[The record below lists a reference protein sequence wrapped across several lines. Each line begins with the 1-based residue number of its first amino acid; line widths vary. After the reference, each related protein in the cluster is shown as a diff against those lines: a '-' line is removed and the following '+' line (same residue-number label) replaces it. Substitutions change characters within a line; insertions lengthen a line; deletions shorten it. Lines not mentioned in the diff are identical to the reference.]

1 MIWNWLRKKKKSNTT
16 EKNETDNSEQKPTN
30 QEDDNKEQTRST
42 KHNKGNNS
50 EQKKEEHKE
59 SSQDNQQNQSNQD
72 QQQSAKQDESS
83 QEQQKHS
90 KQDDSNQGQQKHS
103 KQDDSNQGQQKHSK
117 QNDSDQDQQQHSKQD
132 DSNQGQQKHSKQN
145 DSDQD
150 QQQHSKQDD
159 SNQGQQKHS
168 KQNDSDQDQQQH
180 SKQDDS
186 NQGQQKH
193 SKQNDSDQDQQQHS
207 KQDDS
212 NQGQQKHS
220 KQNDSDQDQQQHS
233 KQDDS
238 NQGQQKHSKQNDSDQ
253 DQQQHSKQDDSNQ
266 GQQKHSKQ
274 NDSDQDQQ
282 QHSKQDDSNQGQQK
296 HSKQNDSDQDQQQ
309 HSKQDDSN
317 QGQQKHSKQNDS
329 DQDQQQHSKQDDSNQ
344 GQQKHSKQN
353 DSDQDQQQHSKQDDS
368 NQGQQ
373 KHSKQN
379 DSDQDQQQQS
389 KQDGSNQDK
398 QQNSKGNSIYDFSK
412 PEKDRIHSLQDLI
425 EKLKKSSDFVNY
437 HTSDDETMPYWIS
450 YYRPS
455 LDGEKLQKYLMP
467 TLLERPNA
475 SLEELKEHIP
485 MSGITITN
493 DLQKIEDMVL
503 KGHAIVQVNQQDQK
517 CMLANIAIDNY
528 RAPTPPLNEST
539 VIGPQEGFV
548 EDIDTNI
555 NLVRKR
561 LPVLDLQTKEMIIG
575 EFSKTKVV
583 MMYLDNLAEK
593 DNVDF
598 LEESL
603 RALEYDQIN
612 DSAYLQE
619 LMGEKSIFPLY
630 INTERTDRVTKA
642 LIDGK
647 IAIFVDGSPSVL
659 LTPVSYFDFFI
670 SPEDYNV
677 SWLYATFSRVLRLIA
692 VLFSICAT
700 PLYVAVLNYHYEL
713 IPSDLLETLILSR
726 AQVPFPPLIEAL
738 FLELAIDLLREAGA
752 RLPMK
757 VGQTLGIVGG
767 IVIGQAS
774 VQAGLTSNILLII
787 VALSALA
794 SFITPI
800 YKMGNAVRLLRF
812 PFLIFAEIGGLFG
825 ISLGFI
831 FLFTHLFRLTSL
843 RKPYALFYPTRQ
855 QSVKDSWIR
864 FPLTMIDTRDV
875 QARPQH
881 VKKAAKGIS
890 TKHRSDFDD

>member
-16 EKNETDNSEQKPTN
+16 EKNETDNSEQKPNN

-42 KHNKGNNS
+42 KHNKGNNN

-59 SSQDNQQNQSNQD
+59 SSQDNQQNQSNHN

-83 QEQQKHS
+83 QEQQNHS
-90 KQDDSNQGQQKHS
+90 KQDDSNQGQQNHS
-103 KQDDSNQGQQKHSK
+103 KQDDSDQGQQQHSKQGDSNQGQQNHSK
-117 QNDSDQDQQQHSKQD
+117 QNDSDQDDSSQDKQQSSKQDDLAQDKQQHSKQD
-132 DSNQGQQKHSKQN
+132 N
-145 DSDQD
+145 SD
-150 QQQHSKQDD
+150 
-159 SNQGQQKHS
+159 
-168 KQNDSDQDQQQH
+168 
-180 SKQDDS
+180 
-186 NQGQQKH
+186 
-193 SKQNDSDQDQQQHS
+193 
-207 KQDDS
+207 
-212 NQGQQKHS
+212 
-220 KQNDSDQDQQQHS
+220 
-233 KQDDS
+233 
-238 NQGQQKHSKQNDSDQ
+238 
-253 DQQQHSKQDDSNQ
+253 
-266 GQQKHSKQ
+266 
-274 NDSDQDQQ
+274 
-282 QHSKQDDSNQGQQK
+282 
-296 HSKQNDSDQDQQQ
+296 
-309 HSKQDDSN
+309 
-317 QGQQKHSKQNDS
+317 
-329 DQDQQQHSKQDDSNQ
+329 
-344 GQQKHSKQN
+344 
-353 DSDQDQQQHSKQDDS
+353 
-368 NQGQQ
+368 
-373 KHSKQN
+373 
-379 DSDQDQQQQS
+379 
-389 KQDGSNQDK
+389 QDK

-493 DLQKIEDMVL
+493 EKKKIEDMVL

-561 LPVLDLQTKEMIIG
+561 LPVLDLQTKEMIVG

-612 DSAYLQE
+612 DSAYIQE

-677 SWLYATFSRVLRLIA
+677 SWLYATFSRILRLIA

-881 VKKAAKGIS
+881 VKKSAKGIS

>member
-1 MIWNWLRKKKKSNTT
+1 MIWNWLRKKKKSNKL
-16 EKNETDNSEQKPTN
+16 EANETDNQEQHSN
-30 QEDDNKEQTRST
+30 NAEDDNKEQTRSM
-42 KHNKGNNS
+42 KHNKGKNN
-50 EQKKEEHKE
+50 EQKD
-59 SSQDNQQNQSNQD
+59 SSQDK
-72 QQQSAKQDESS
+72 QQSAKQEDSS
-83 QEQQKHS
+83 QDKQQSAKQEDSSQDKQQSAKQEDSSQDKQQSS
-90 KQDDSNQGQQKHS
+90 KQDDSSQDKQQSS
-103 KQDDSNQGQQKHSK
+103 KQEDSS
-117 QNDSDQDQQQHSKQD
+117 QDK
-132 DSNQGQQKHSKQN
+132 
-145 DSDQD
+145 
-150 QQQHSKQDD
+150 
-159 SNQGQQKHS
+159 
-168 KQNDSDQDQQQH
+168 
-180 SKQDDS
+180 
-186 NQGQQKH
+186 
-193 SKQNDSDQDQQQHS
+193 
-207 KQDDS
+207 
-212 NQGQQKHS
+212 
-220 KQNDSDQDQQQHS
+220 
-233 KQDDS
+233 
-238 NQGQQKHSKQNDSDQ
+238 
-253 DQQQHSKQDDSNQ
+253 
-266 GQQKHSKQ
+266 
-274 NDSDQDQQ
+274 
-282 QHSKQDDSNQGQQK
+282 
-296 HSKQNDSDQDQQQ
+296 
-309 HSKQDDSN
+309 
-317 QGQQKHSKQNDS
+317 
-329 DQDQQQHSKQDDSNQ
+329 
-344 GQQKHSKQN
+344 
-353 DSDQDQQQHSKQDDS
+353 
-368 NQGQQ
+368 
-373 KHSKQN
+373 
-379 DSDQDQQQQS
+379 QQS
-389 KQDGSNQDK
+389 AKQEDSSQDK
-398 QQNSKGNSIYDFSK
+398 QQNSKQEDSSQDKQQGAKQEDSSQDKQQSAKQEDSSQDKQQNSKQEDSSQDKQQSAKQEDSSQDKQQNSKQEDSSQDKQQSTKQEDSSQDKQQSAKQGDSSQDKQQNAKQSEPSQSKQQSSGGNSIYDFTK
-412 PEKDRIHSLQDLI
+412 PEKDRIHSLQNLI

-503 KGHAIVQVNQQDQK
+503 KGHAIIQLNQQDQK

-593 DNVDF
+593 ENIDF
-598 LEESL
+598 LDESL

-677 SWLYATFSRVLRLIA
+677 SWMYATFSRILRLIA

-812 PFLIFAEIGGLFG
+812 PFLAFAEIGGLFG

>member
-1 MIWNWLRKKKKSNTT
+1 MIWNWLRKKKKSKT
-16 EKNETDNSEQKPTN
+16 NETDNEEQQSNK
-30 QEDDNKEQTRST
+30 QEDTNKEQTKSM
-42 KHNKGNNS
+42 KHNKNNNE
-50 EQKKEEHKE
+50 EQKKEEQKDP
-59 SSQDNQQNQSNQD
+59 SQDKKQNG
-72 QQQSAKQDESS
+72 SS
-83 QEQQKHS
+83 QEKQQNS
-90 KQDDSNQGQQKHS
+90 KQDDSSQEKQQNS
-103 KQDDSNQGQQKHSK
+103 KQDDSSQEKQQNSKQDDSSQEKQQNSKQDDSSQEKQQNSKQDDSSQEKQQNSKQDDSSQEKQQNSKQDDSSQEKQQNSKQDDSSQEKQQNSKQDDSSQEKQQNSKQDDSSQEKQQNSKQDDSSQEKQQNSKQGNSSQEKQQNSK
-117 QNDSDQDQQQHSKQD
+117 QNDS
-132 DSNQGQQKHSKQN
+132 
-145 DSDQD
+145 
-150 QQQHSKQDD
+150 
-159 SNQGQQKHS
+159 
-168 KQNDSDQDQQQH
+168 
-180 SKQDDS
+180 
-186 NQGQQKH
+186 
-193 SKQNDSDQDQQQHS
+193 
-207 KQDDS
+207 
-212 NQGQQKHS
+212 
-220 KQNDSDQDQQQHS
+220 
-233 KQDDS
+233 
-238 NQGQQKHSKQNDSDQ
+238 
-253 DQQQHSKQDDSNQ
+253 
-266 GQQKHSKQ
+266 
-274 NDSDQDQQ
+274 
-282 QHSKQDDSNQGQQK
+282 
-296 HSKQNDSDQDQQQ
+296 
-309 HSKQDDSN
+309 
-317 QGQQKHSKQNDS
+317 
-329 DQDQQQHSKQDDSNQ
+329 
-344 GQQKHSKQN
+344 
-353 DSDQDQQQHSKQDDS
+353 
-368 NQGQQ
+368 
-373 KHSKQN
+373 
-379 DSDQDQQQQS
+379 QS
-389 KQDGSNQDK
+389 PGS
-398 QQNSKGNSIYDFSK
+398 NSIYDFTK
-412 PEKDRIHSLQDLI
+412 PEKDRIHSLQNLI

-437 HTSDDETMPYWIS
+437 HTSEDETMPYWIS

-475 SLEELKEHIP
+475 TLEELKENIP

-593 DNVDF
+593 DNIDF

-612 DSAYLQE
+612 DSAYIQE

-647 IAIFVDGSPSVL
+647 IAIFVDGSPSIL

-677 SWLYATFSRVLRLIA
+677 SWLYATFSRILRLIA

-700 PLYVAVLNYHYEL
+700 PLYVATLNYHYEL

>member
-16 EKNETDNSEQKPTN
+16 ETNETDNSEQQPNN
-30 QEDDNKEQTRST
+30 QEDDNKEQTRSM
-42 KHNKGNNS
+42 KHNKDSNS
-50 EQKKEEHKE
+50 EQQKEEHKKP
-59 SSQDNQQNQSNQD
+59 SQNQQ
-72 QQQSAKQDESS
+72 QQQNPKQNDSD
-83 QEQQKHS
+83 QNQQQHS
-90 KQDDSNQGQQKHS
+90 KQNDSDHNQQQ
-103 KQDDSNQGQQKHSK
+103 HSK
-117 QNDSDQDQQQHSKQD
+117 QNDSDQDKQQHSKQNNSDQNQQHSKQD
-132 DSNQGQQKHSKQN
+132 NPDQNQQHSKKDNSVQDQQQISKQGN
-145 DSDQD
+145 SDQD
-150 QQQHSKQDD
+150 QQQ
-159 SNQGQQKHS
+159 
-168 KQNDSDQDQQQH
+168 
-180 SKQDDS
+180 
-186 NQGQQKH
+186 
-193 SKQNDSDQDQQQHS
+193 
-207 KQDDS
+207 
-212 NQGQQKHS
+212 
-220 KQNDSDQDQQQHS
+220 
-233 KQDDS
+233 
-238 NQGQQKHSKQNDSDQ
+238 
-253 DQQQHSKQDDSNQ
+253 
-266 GQQKHSKQ
+266 
-274 NDSDQDQQ
+274 
-282 QHSKQDDSNQGQQK
+282 
-296 HSKQNDSDQDQQQ
+296 
-309 HSKQDDSN
+309 
-317 QGQQKHSKQNDS
+317 
-329 DQDQQQHSKQDDSNQ
+329 
-344 GQQKHSKQN
+344 
-353 DSDQDQQQHSKQDDS
+353 
-368 NQGQQ
+368 
-373 KHSKQN
+373 
-379 DSDQDQQQQS
+379 
-389 KQDGSNQDK
+389 
-398 QQNSKGNSIYDFSK
+398 NSGNNSIYDFTK
-412 PEKDRIHSLQDLI
+412 PEKDRIHSLQNLI

-503 KGHAIVQVNQQDQK
+503 KGHAIIQLNQQDQK
-517 CMLANIAIDNY
+517 CMLANIAIDTY
-528 RAPTPPLNEST
+528 RAPSPPLNEST

-548 EDIDTNI
+548 EAIDTNI

-561 LPVLDLQTKEMIIG
+561 LPVLDLQTKEMIVG

-612 DSAYLQE
+612 DSAYIQE

-677 SWLYATFSRVLRLIA
+677 SWLYATFSRILRLIA

-881 VKKAAKGIS
+881 VKKVAKGIS

>member
-1 MIWNWLRKKKKSNTT
+1 MIWNWLRKKKNSNT
-16 EKNETDNSEQKPTN
+16 KETDDSKQQPDDQKEHNKDKNGEPKSTEQTEDNSQNKQQN
-30 QEDDNKEQTRST
+30 SKQEDNSQNK
-42 KHNKGNNS
+42 
-50 EQKKEEHKE
+50 
-59 SSQDNQQNQSNQD
+59 
-72 QQQSAKQDESS
+72 QQS
-83 QEQQKHS
+83 S
-90 KQDDSNQGQQKHS
+90 KQDDNSQGKQQNS
-103 KQDDSNQGQQKHSK
+103 KQDDNS
-117 QNDSDQDQQQHSKQD
+117 
-132 DSNQGQQKHSKQN
+132 
-145 DSDQD
+145 
-150 QQQHSKQDD
+150 
-159 SNQGQQKHS
+159 
-168 KQNDSDQDQQQH
+168 
-180 SKQDDS
+180 
-186 NQGQQKH
+186 
-193 SKQNDSDQDQQQHS
+193 
-207 KQDDS
+207 
-212 NQGQQKHS
+212 
-220 KQNDSDQDQQQHS
+220 
-233 KQDDS
+233 
-238 NQGQQKHSKQNDSDQ
+238 
-253 DQQQHSKQDDSNQ
+253 
-266 GQQKHSKQ
+266 
-274 NDSDQDQQ
+274 
-282 QHSKQDDSNQGQQK
+282 
-296 HSKQNDSDQDQQQ
+296 
-309 HSKQDDSN
+309 
-317 QGQQKHSKQNDS
+317 
-329 DQDQQQHSKQDDSNQ
+329 
-344 GQQKHSKQN
+344 
-353 DSDQDQQQHSKQDDS
+353 
-368 NQGQQ
+368 
-373 KHSKQN
+373 
-379 DSDQDQQQQS
+379 
-389 KQDGSNQDK
+389 QDK
-398 QQNSKGNSIYDFSK
+398 QQNSKQEHSSQNKQQSSKQEDSSQNKQQGSKQEDSSQDKQQSSKQEHSSQDKQQNSKQDDNSQNKQQSSKQEDSSQNKQQGSKQEDSSQDKQQSSKQDDSSQDKQQGSKQEDSSQDKQQSSKQDDSSQDKQQSSKQGDSSQDKQQNSKQDDTSQNKQQNSKQDDNSQNKQQSSGSNSIYDFSK
-412 PEKDRIHSLQDLI
+412 PESDHIHSLQDLI
-425 EKLKKSSDFVNY
+425 EKMKQSSDFVNY
-437 HTSDDETMPYWIS
+437 HTSDDDTMPYWIS

-467 TLLERPNA
+467 TLMERPCA
-475 SLEELKEHIP
+475 PLEELKEHIP

-503 KGHAIVQVNQQDQK
+503 KGHAIIQLNQQDQK

-561 LPVLDLQTKEMIIG
+561 LPVLDLHTKEMIIG

-612 DSAYLQE
+612 DSAYIQE

-677 SWLYATFSRVLRLIA
+677 SWLYATFSRILRLIA

-700 PLYVAVLNYHYEL
+700 PLYVAILNYHYEL

-825 ISLGFI
+825 ISLGFM

-855 QSVKDSWIR
+855 QSFKDSWIR

-881 VKKAAKGIS
+881 VKKATNGIS
-890 TKHRSDFDD
+890 TKHTSDFDD

>member
-1 MIWNWLRKKKKSNTT
+1 MIWNWLRKKKKSNTP
-16 EKNETDNSEQKPTN
+16 EANETDNWEQHSNN
-30 QEDDNKEQTRST
+30 QEGDNEEQTRSM
-42 KHNKGNNS
+42 KHNKGKNN
-50 EQKKEEHKE
+50 EQKD
-59 SSQDNQQNQSNQD
+59 SSQDK
-72 QQQSAKQDESS
+72 QQSAKQEDSS
-83 QEQQKHS
+83 QNKQQSS
-90 KQDDSNQGQQKHS
+90 KQKDPS
-103 KQDDSNQGQQKHSK
+103 QDK
-117 QNDSDQDQQQHSKQD
+117 
-132 DSNQGQQKHSKQN
+132 
-145 DSDQD
+145 
-150 QQQHSKQDD
+150 
-159 SNQGQQKHS
+159 
-168 KQNDSDQDQQQH
+168 
-180 SKQDDS
+180 
-186 NQGQQKH
+186 
-193 SKQNDSDQDQQQHS
+193 
-207 KQDDS
+207 
-212 NQGQQKHS
+212 
-220 KQNDSDQDQQQHS
+220 
-233 KQDDS
+233 
-238 NQGQQKHSKQNDSDQ
+238 
-253 DQQQHSKQDDSNQ
+253 
-266 GQQKHSKQ
+266 
-274 NDSDQDQQ
+274 
-282 QHSKQDDSNQGQQK
+282 
-296 HSKQNDSDQDQQQ
+296 
-309 HSKQDDSN
+309 
-317 QGQQKHSKQNDS
+317 
-329 DQDQQQHSKQDDSNQ
+329 
-344 GQQKHSKQN
+344 
-353 DSDQDQQQHSKQDDS
+353 
-368 NQGQQ
+368 
-373 KHSKQN
+373 
-379 DSDQDQQQQS
+379 QQS
-389 KQDGSNQDK
+389 AKQEDSSQDKQQSAKQEDSSQDK
-398 QQNSKGNSIYDFSK
+398 QQNDKQEDSSQDKQQSAKQEDPSQDKQQSAKQENSSQDKQQSAKQENSSQDKQQSAKQENSSQDKQQSAKQGDSSQDKKQNTKQDEPSQSKQQSSGGNSIYDFTK

-425 EKLKKSSDFVNY
+425 EKLKKSSDFINY

-467 TLLERPNA
+467 TLLEKPCA
-475 SLEELKEHIP
+475 SLEQLKEHIP

-503 KGHAIVQVNQQDQK
+503 KGHAIIQLNQQDQK

-612 DSAYLQE
+612 DSAYIQE

-677 SWLYATFSRVLRLIA
+677 SWMYATFSRILRLIA

-812 PFLIFAEIGGLFG
+812 PFLMFAEIGGLFG

>member
-1 MIWNWLRKKKKSNTT
+1 MIWNWLRKKKNSNT
-16 EKNETDNSEQKPTN
+16 KETDDSKQQLDDQKEHNKDKNGEPKSTEQTEDSSQNKQQNSK
-30 QEDDNKEQTRST
+30 QED
-42 KHNKGNNS
+42 
-50 EQKKEEHKE
+50 
-59 SSQDNQQNQSNQD
+59 SS
-72 QQQSAKQDESS
+72 
-83 QEQQKHS
+83 
-90 KQDDSNQGQQKHS
+90 
-103 KQDDSNQGQQKHSK
+103 
-117 QNDSDQDQQQHSKQD
+117 
-132 DSNQGQQKHSKQN
+132 
-145 DSDQD
+145 
-150 QQQHSKQDD
+150 
-159 SNQGQQKHS
+159 
-168 KQNDSDQDQQQH
+168 
-180 SKQDDS
+180 
-186 NQGQQKH
+186 
-193 SKQNDSDQDQQQHS
+193 
-207 KQDDS
+207 
-212 NQGQQKHS
+212 
-220 KQNDSDQDQQQHS
+220 
-233 KQDDS
+233 
-238 NQGQQKHSKQNDSDQ
+238 
-253 DQQQHSKQDDSNQ
+253 
-266 GQQKHSKQ
+266 
-274 NDSDQDQQ
+274 
-282 QHSKQDDSNQGQQK
+282 
-296 HSKQNDSDQDQQQ
+296 
-309 HSKQDDSN
+309 
-317 QGQQKHSKQNDS
+317 
-329 DQDQQQHSKQDDSNQ
+329 
-344 GQQKHSKQN
+344 
-353 DSDQDQQQHSKQDDS
+353 
-368 NQGQQ
+368 
-373 KHSKQN
+373 
-379 DSDQDQQQQS
+379 
-389 KQDGSNQDK
+389 QDK
-398 QQNSKGNSIYDFSK
+398 QQNSKQEDSSQNKQQNSKQEDSSQNKQQNSKQEDSSQNKQQNSKQEDSSQNKQQNSKQEDSSQSKQQNSKQEDSSQNKQQSSKQEDNSQNKQQSSKQEGSSQDKQQSSKQEDNSQNKQQSSKQEGSSQDKQQSSGSNSIYDFSK

-425 EKLKKSSDFVNY
+425 EKLKQSSDFINY

-467 TLLERPNA
+467 TLMERPCA
-475 SLEELKEHIP
+475 PLEELKEHIP

-503 KGHAIVQVNQQDQK
+503 KGHAIIQLNQQDQK

-561 LPVLDLQTKEMIIG
+561 LPVLELQTKEMIIG

-583 MMYLDNLAEK
+583 MMYLNNLAEK

-612 DSAYLQE
+612 DSAYIQE

-677 SWLYATFSRVLRLIA
+677 SWLYATFSRILRLIA

-713 IPSDLLETLILSR
+713 VPSDLLETLILSR

-812 PFLIFAEIGGLFG
+812 PFLAFAEIGGLFG

-855 QSVKDSWIR
+855 QSMKDSWIR

-881 VKKAAKGIS
+881 VKKSAKGIS

>member
-16 EKNETDNSEQKPTN
+16 EKNETDNSEQQPNN
-30 QEDDNKEQTRST
+30 QEDDNQKQTRSM
-42 KHNKGNNS
+42 KHNKDSNS

-59 SSQDNQQNQSNQD
+59 PSQD
-72 QQQSAKQDESS
+72 QQQQ
-83 QEQQKHS
+83 
-90 KQDDSNQGQQKHS
+90 
-103 KQDDSNQGQQKHSK
+103 HSK
-117 QNDSDQDQQQHSKQD
+117 QNDSDQNQQQNSKQNDSDQNQQQHSKQD
-132 DSNQGQQKHSKQN
+132 NSDQNQQHSKQDNSNQNQQQNSKQNDSDQNQQHSKQN
-145 DSDQD
+145 DSDQN
-150 QQQHSKQDD
+150 QQQHSKQDN
-159 SNQGQQKHS
+159 SNQNQQQNS
-168 KQNDSDQDQQQH
+168 KQNDSNQNQQQNSKQDNSNQNQQQNSKQNDSNQNQQQHSKQGNSDQDQQQ
-180 SKQDDS
+180 
-186 NQGQQKH
+186 
-193 SKQNDSDQDQQQHS
+193 
-207 KQDDS
+207 
-212 NQGQQKHS
+212 
-220 KQNDSDQDQQQHS
+220 
-233 KQDDS
+233 
-238 NQGQQKHSKQNDSDQ
+238 
-253 DQQQHSKQDDSNQ
+253 
-266 GQQKHSKQ
+266 
-274 NDSDQDQQ
+274 
-282 QHSKQDDSNQGQQK
+282 
-296 HSKQNDSDQDQQQ
+296 
-309 HSKQDDSN
+309 
-317 QGQQKHSKQNDS
+317 
-329 DQDQQQHSKQDDSNQ
+329 
-344 GQQKHSKQN
+344 
-353 DSDQDQQQHSKQDDS
+353 
-368 NQGQQ
+368 
-373 KHSKQN
+373 
-379 DSDQDQQQQS
+379 
-389 KQDGSNQDK
+389 
-398 QQNSKGNSIYDFSK
+398 NSGNNSIYDFTK

-437 HTSDDETMPYWIS
+437 HTSNDETMPYWIS

-503 KGHAIVQVNQQDQK
+503 KGHAIIQLNQQDQK
-517 CMLANIAIDNY
+517 CMLANIAIDTY
-528 RAPTPPLNEST
+528 RAPSPPLNEST

-561 LPVLDLQTKEMIIG
+561 LPVLDLQTKEMIVG

-593 DNVDF
+593 ENVDF

-612 DSAYLQE
+612 DSAYIQE

-677 SWLYATFSRVLRLIA
+677 SWLYATFSRILRLIA

-812 PFLIFAEIGGLFG
+812 PFLAFAEIGGLFG

-881 VKKAAKGIS
+881 VKKSAKGIS
-890 TKHRSDFDD
+890 TKHRSDFDE

>member
-1 MIWNWLRKKKKSNTT
+1 MIWNWLRKKKKSNAT
-16 EKNETDNSEQKPTN
+16 EKRETNNSEQQPNN
-30 QEDDNKEQTRST
+30 QEDNNPKPTRSM
-42 KHNKGNNS
+42 KHNKGSDS

-59 SSQDNQQNQSNQD
+59 SSQD
-72 QQQSAKQDESS
+72 KR
-83 QEQQKHS
+83 
-90 KQDDSNQGQQKHS
+90 
-103 KQDDSNQGQQKHSK
+103 
-117 QNDSDQDQQQHSKQD
+117 QHSKQD
-132 DSNQGQQKHSKQN
+132 DSNQ
-145 DSDQD
+145 D
-150 QQQHSKQDD
+150 QQQNSKQDD
-159 SNQGQQKHS
+159 SNQDQQQRSKQGDSNQDQQQSSKQDDSAQDQQQSSKQDDSAQDQQQSSKQDDSAQDQQQSSKQGDSNQDQQQSSKQGDSNQDQQQDSKQDNSTQDQQQSS
-168 KQNDSDQDQQQH
+168 KQNDSSQDQQQH
-180 SKQDDS
+180 SG
-186 NQGQQKH
+186 N
-193 SKQNDSDQDQQQHS
+193 
-207 KQDDS
+207 
-212 NQGQQKHS
+212 
-220 KQNDSDQDQQQHS
+220 
-233 KQDDS
+233 
-238 NQGQQKHSKQNDSDQ
+238 
-253 DQQQHSKQDDSNQ
+253 
-266 GQQKHSKQ
+266 
-274 NDSDQDQQ
+274 
-282 QHSKQDDSNQGQQK
+282 
-296 HSKQNDSDQDQQQ
+296 
-309 HSKQDDSN
+309 
-317 QGQQKHSKQNDS
+317 
-329 DQDQQQHSKQDDSNQ
+329 
-344 GQQKHSKQN
+344 
-353 DSDQDQQQHSKQDDS
+353 
-368 NQGQQ
+368 
-373 KHSKQN
+373 
-379 DSDQDQQQQS
+379 
-389 KQDGSNQDK
+389 
-398 QQNSKGNSIYDFSK
+398 NSIYDFTK

-503 KGHAIVQVNQQDQK
+503 KGHAIVQVNQQEQK

-561 LPVLDLQTKEMIIG
+561 LPVLDLQTKEMIVG

-612 DSAYLQE
+612 DSAYIQE

-677 SWLYATFSRVLRLIA
+677 SWMYATFSRILRLIA

-812 PFLIFAEIGGLFG
+812 PFLMFAEIGGLFG

-881 VKKAAKGIS
+881 VKKSAKGIS

>member
-16 EKNETDNSEQKPTN
+16 EKNETDNSEQQPNN
-30 QEDDNKEQTRST
+30 QENDNKEQTRSM
-42 KHNKGNNS
+42 KHNKDSNS

-59 SSQDNQQNQSNQD
+59 PSQD
-72 QQQSAKQDESS
+72 QQQQHAKQDN
-83 QEQQKHS
+83 
-90 KQDDSNQGQQKHS
+90 SNQNQQ
-103 KQDDSNQGQQKHSK
+103 QNSK
-117 QNDSDQDQQQHSKQD
+117 QNGSNQNQQQNSKQNGSNQNQQQHSKQD
-132 DSNQGQQKHSKQN
+132 NSNEN
-145 DSDQD
+145 
-150 QQQHSKQDD
+150 QQHSKQGN
-159 SNQGQQKHS
+159 SG
-168 KQNDSDQDQQQH
+168 QDQQQ
-180 SKQDDS
+180 
-186 NQGQQKH
+186 
-193 SKQNDSDQDQQQHS
+193 
-207 KQDDS
+207 
-212 NQGQQKHS
+212 
-220 KQNDSDQDQQQHS
+220 
-233 KQDDS
+233 
-238 NQGQQKHSKQNDSDQ
+238 
-253 DQQQHSKQDDSNQ
+253 
-266 GQQKHSKQ
+266 
-274 NDSDQDQQ
+274 
-282 QHSKQDDSNQGQQK
+282 
-296 HSKQNDSDQDQQQ
+296 
-309 HSKQDDSN
+309 
-317 QGQQKHSKQNDS
+317 
-329 DQDQQQHSKQDDSNQ
+329 
-344 GQQKHSKQN
+344 
-353 DSDQDQQQHSKQDDS
+353 
-368 NQGQQ
+368 
-373 KHSKQN
+373 
-379 DSDQDQQQQS
+379 
-389 KQDGSNQDK
+389 
-398 QQNSKGNSIYDFSK
+398 NSGNNSIYDFTK

-467 TLLERPNA
+467 ILLERPCT

-503 KGHAIVQVNQQDQK
+503 KGHAIIQLNQQDQK
-517 CMLANIAIDNY
+517 CMLANIAIDTY
-528 RAPTPPLNEST
+528 RAPSPPLNEST

-548 EDIDTNI
+548 EAIDTNI

-561 LPVLDLQTKEMIIG
+561 LPVLDLQTKEMIVG

-593 DNVDF
+593 ENVDF

-612 DSAYLQE
+612 DSAYIQE

-677 SWLYATFSRVLRLIA
+677 SWLYATFSRILRLIA

-812 PFLIFAEIGGLFG
+812 PFLMFAEIGGLFG

-881 VKKAAKGIS
+881 VKKSAKGIS

>member
-1 MIWNWLRKKKKSNTT
+1 MIWNWLRKKKNSNT
-16 EKNETDNSEQKPTN
+16 KETDDSKQQPDDQKEHNKDKNGEPKSTEQTEDNSQNKQQN
-30 QEDDNKEQTRST
+30 SKQEDNSQNKQQSSKQEDN
-42 KHNKGNNS
+42 
-50 EQKKEEHKE
+50 
-59 SSQDNQQNQSNQD
+59 SQGKQQN
-72 QQQSAKQDESS
+72 
-83 QEQQKHS
+83 S
-90 KQDDSNQGQQKHS
+90 KQDDNS
-103 KQDDSNQGQQKHSK
+103 
-117 QNDSDQDQQQHSKQD
+117 
-132 DSNQGQQKHSKQN
+132 
-145 DSDQD
+145 
-150 QQQHSKQDD
+150 
-159 SNQGQQKHS
+159 
-168 KQNDSDQDQQQH
+168 
-180 SKQDDS
+180 
-186 NQGQQKH
+186 
-193 SKQNDSDQDQQQHS
+193 
-207 KQDDS
+207 
-212 NQGQQKHS
+212 
-220 KQNDSDQDQQQHS
+220 
-233 KQDDS
+233 
-238 NQGQQKHSKQNDSDQ
+238 
-253 DQQQHSKQDDSNQ
+253 
-266 GQQKHSKQ
+266 
-274 NDSDQDQQ
+274 
-282 QHSKQDDSNQGQQK
+282 
-296 HSKQNDSDQDQQQ
+296 
-309 HSKQDDSN
+309 
-317 QGQQKHSKQNDS
+317 
-329 DQDQQQHSKQDDSNQ
+329 
-344 GQQKHSKQN
+344 
-353 DSDQDQQQHSKQDDS
+353 
-368 NQGQQ
+368 
-373 KHSKQN
+373 
-379 DSDQDQQQQS
+379 
-389 KQDGSNQDK
+389 QDK
-398 QQNSKGNSIYDFSK
+398 QQNSKQEHSSQNKQQSSKQEDSSQNKQQGSKQEDSSQDKQQSSKQEDSSQDKQQNSKQEDNSQNKQQSSKQEDSSQNKQQGSKQEDSSQDKQQSSKQDDSSQDKQQSSKQGDSSQNKQQNSKQEDSSQNKQQNSKQDDTSQNKQQSSGSNSIYDFSK
-412 PEKDRIHSLQDLI
+412 PESDHIHSLQDLI
-425 EKLKKSSDFVNY
+425 EKMKQSSDFVNY
-437 HTSDDETMPYWIS
+437 HTSDDDTMPYWIS

-467 TLLERPNA
+467 TLLERPCA
-475 SLEELKEHIP
+475 PLEELKEHIP

-503 KGHAIVQVNQQDQK
+503 KGHAIIQLNQQDQK

-561 LPVLDLQTKEMIIG
+561 LPVLDLHTKEMIIG

-612 DSAYLQE
+612 DSAYIQE

-677 SWLYATFSRVLRLIA
+677 SWLYATFSRILRLIA

-713 IPSDLLETLILSR
+713 VPSDLLETLILSR

-812 PFLIFAEIGGLFG
+812 PFLAFAEIGGLFG

-855 QSVKDSWIR
+855 QSFKDSWIR

-881 VKKAAKGIS
+881 VKKATNGIS
-890 TKHRSDFDD
+890 TKHTSDFDD

>member
-1 MIWNWLRKKKKSNTT
+1 MIWNWLRKKKKSNKP
-16 EKNETDNSEQKPTN
+16 EANETDNQEQHSNN
-30 QEDDNKEQTRST
+30 QEDDNKEQTRSM
-42 KHNKGNNS
+42 KHNKGKNN
-50 EQKKEEHKE
+50 EQKDSSQNKQQSAKQED
-59 SSQDNQQNQSNQD
+59 SSQDKQQKAKQGDSSQDKQQKAKQGDSSQDKQQNAKQDDSSQDKQQSAKQGDSFQD
-72 QQQSAKQDESS
+72 KQQSAKQNDPSQDKQQNAKQDDSSQDKQQSAKQDDPS
-83 QEQQKHS
+83 QDRQRS
-90 KQDDSNQGQQKHS
+90 AKQDDSS
-103 KQDDSNQGQQKHSK
+103 QDK
-117 QNDSDQDQQQHSKQD
+117 
-132 DSNQGQQKHSKQN
+132 
-145 DSDQD
+145 
-150 QQQHSKQDD
+150 
-159 SNQGQQKHS
+159 
-168 KQNDSDQDQQQH
+168 
-180 SKQDDS
+180 
-186 NQGQQKH
+186 
-193 SKQNDSDQDQQQHS
+193 
-207 KQDDS
+207 
-212 NQGQQKHS
+212 
-220 KQNDSDQDQQQHS
+220 
-233 KQDDS
+233 
-238 NQGQQKHSKQNDSDQ
+238 
-253 DQQQHSKQDDSNQ
+253 
-266 GQQKHSKQ
+266 
-274 NDSDQDQQ
+274 
-282 QHSKQDDSNQGQQK
+282 
-296 HSKQNDSDQDQQQ
+296 
-309 HSKQDDSN
+309 
-317 QGQQKHSKQNDS
+317 
-329 DQDQQQHSKQDDSNQ
+329 
-344 GQQKHSKQN
+344 
-353 DSDQDQQQHSKQDDS
+353 
-368 NQGQQ
+368 
-373 KHSKQN
+373 
-379 DSDQDQQQQS
+379 QQS
-389 KQDGSNQDK
+389 AKQGDSFQDK
-398 QQNSKGNSIYDFSK
+398 QQNAKQDEPSQSKQQSSGGNSIYDFTK
-412 PEKDRIHSLQDLI
+412 PEKDRIHSLQNLI

-503 KGHAIVQVNQQDQK
+503 KGHAIIQLNQQDQK

-677 SWLYATFSRVLRLIA
+677 SWMYATFSRILRLIA

-812 PFLIFAEIGGLFG
+812 PFLAFAEIGGLFG

>member
-16 EKNETDNSEQKPTN
+16 EKNETDNSEQQPNNN
-30 QEDDNKEQTRST
+30 QEDDNKEQTRSM
-42 KHNKGNNS
+42 KHNKDSND
-50 EQKKEEHKE
+50 EQKKEKNKD
-59 SSQDNQQNQSNQD
+59 SAQDKQQYSKQNDSDENQQQN
-72 QQQSAKQDESS
+72 
-83 QEQQKHS
+83 S
-90 KQDDSNQGQQKHS
+90 KQDNSDQNQQQ
-103 KQDDSNQGQQKHSK
+103 HSK
-117 QNDSDQDQQQHSKQD
+117 QNDSNQNQQQHSKQN
-132 DSNQGQQKHSKQN
+132 DSNQNQQQHSKQN
-145 DSDQD
+145 DSNQN
-150 QQQHSKQDD
+150 QQQHSKQND
-159 SNQGQQKHS
+159 SNQNQQQHSKQGNSNQNQQQNS
-168 KQNDSDQDQQQH
+168 KQNDSNQNQQQNSKQNDSNQNQQQNSKQNDSNQNQQQHSKQGNSDQDQQQ
-180 SKQDDS
+180 SS
-186 NQGQQKH
+186 GN
-193 SKQNDSDQDQQQHS
+193 
-207 KQDDS
+207 
-212 NQGQQKHS
+212 
-220 KQNDSDQDQQQHS
+220 
-233 KQDDS
+233 
-238 NQGQQKHSKQNDSDQ
+238 
-253 DQQQHSKQDDSNQ
+253 
-266 GQQKHSKQ
+266 
-274 NDSDQDQQ
+274 
-282 QHSKQDDSNQGQQK
+282 
-296 HSKQNDSDQDQQQ
+296 
-309 HSKQDDSN
+309 
-317 QGQQKHSKQNDS
+317 
-329 DQDQQQHSKQDDSNQ
+329 
-344 GQQKHSKQN
+344 
-353 DSDQDQQQHSKQDDS
+353 
-368 NQGQQ
+368 
-373 KHSKQN
+373 
-379 DSDQDQQQQS
+379 
-389 KQDGSNQDK
+389 
-398 QQNSKGNSIYDFSK
+398 NSIYDFTK

-425 EKLKKSSDFVNY
+425 GKLKKSSDFVNY

-467 TLLERPNA
+467 ILLERPCT

-503 KGHAIVQVNQQDQK
+503 KGHAIIQLNQQDQK
-517 CMLANIAIDNY
+517 CMLANIAIDTY
-528 RAPTPPLNEST
+528 RAPSPPLNEST

-548 EDIDTNI
+548 EAIDTNI

-561 LPVLDLQTKEMIIG
+561 LPVLDLQTKEMIVG

-612 DSAYLQE
+612 DSAYIQE

-677 SWLYATFSRVLRLIA
+677 SWLYATFSRILRLIA

-812 PFLIFAEIGGLFG
+812 PFLAFAEIGGLFG

>member
-16 EKNETDNSEQKPTN
+16 EKNETDNSEQQPNN
-30 QEDDNKEQTRST
+30 QENDNKEQTRSM
-42 KHNKGNNS
+42 KHNKDSNS

-59 SSQDNQQNQSNQD
+59 PSQD
-72 QQQSAKQDESS
+72 QQQQHAKQDN
-83 QEQQKHS
+83 
-90 KQDDSNQGQQKHS
+90 SNQNQQ
-103 KQDDSNQGQQKHSK
+103 QNSK
-117 QNDSDQDQQQHSKQD
+117 QNGSNQNQQQNSKQNGSNQSQQQHSKQD
-132 DSNQGQQKHSKQN
+132 NSNENQQQNSKQN
-145 DSDQD
+145 DSNQNQQRNSKQNGSNQNQQQNSKQNDSNQNQQQNSKQND
-150 QQQHSKQDD
+150 SNQNQQQNSKQNGSNQNQQQHSKQDN
-159 SNQGQQKHS
+159 SNE
-168 KQNDSDQDQQQH
+168 NQQH
-180 SKQDDS
+180 SKQGNS
-186 NQGQQKH
+186 G
-193 SKQNDSDQDQQQHS
+193 QDQQQ
-207 KQDDS
+207 
-212 NQGQQKHS
+212 
-220 KQNDSDQDQQQHS
+220 
-233 KQDDS
+233 
-238 NQGQQKHSKQNDSDQ
+238 
-253 DQQQHSKQDDSNQ
+253 
-266 GQQKHSKQ
+266 
-274 NDSDQDQQ
+274 
-282 QHSKQDDSNQGQQK
+282 
-296 HSKQNDSDQDQQQ
+296 
-309 HSKQDDSN
+309 
-317 QGQQKHSKQNDS
+317 
-329 DQDQQQHSKQDDSNQ
+329 
-344 GQQKHSKQN
+344 
-353 DSDQDQQQHSKQDDS
+353 
-368 NQGQQ
+368 
-373 KHSKQN
+373 
-379 DSDQDQQQQS
+379 
-389 KQDGSNQDK
+389 
-398 QQNSKGNSIYDFSK
+398 NSGNNSIYDFTK

-467 TLLERPNA
+467 ILLERPCT

-503 KGHAIVQVNQQDQK
+503 KGHAIIQLNQQDQK
-517 CMLANIAIDNY
+517 CMLANIAIDTY
-528 RAPTPPLNEST
+528 RAPSPPLNEST

-548 EDIDTNI
+548 EAIDTNI

-561 LPVLDLQTKEMIIG
+561 LPVLDLQTKEMIVG

-593 DNVDF
+593 ENVDF

-612 DSAYLQE
+612 DSAYIQE

-677 SWLYATFSRVLRLIA
+677 SWLYATFSRILRLIA

-812 PFLIFAEIGGLFG
+812 PFLMFAEIGGLFG

>member
-1 MIWNWLRKKKKSNTT
+1 MIWNWLRKKKNSNT
-16 EKNETDNSEQKPTN
+16 KETDDSKQQSDDQKEHNKNKNDEPKSTEQTDDSSQNKQQNSK
-30 QEDDNKEQTRST
+30 QEDNSQNKQQ
-42 KHNKGNNS
+42 NS
-50 EQKKEEHKE
+50 KQED
-59 SSQDNQQNQSNQD
+59 SSQNKQQNSKQEDSSQNK
-72 QQQSAKQDESS
+72 QQSSKQEDNSQNKQQSSKQEDSS
-83 QEQQKHS
+83 QNKQQSS
-90 KQDDSNQGQQKHS
+90 KQEDTSQNKQQNS
-103 KQDDSNQGQQKHSK
+103 KQEDNSQSK
-117 QNDSDQDQQQHSKQD
+117 QQHSKQE
-132 DSNQGQQKHSKQN
+132 DSSQNKQQSSKQEDN
-145 DSDQD
+145 SQNK
-150 QQQHSKQDD
+150 QQHSKQED
-159 SNQGQQKHS
+159 SSQNKQQSS
-168 KQNDSDQDQQQH
+168 KQEDNS
-180 SKQDDS
+180 
-186 NQGQQKH
+186 
-193 SKQNDSDQDQQQHS
+193 QN
-207 KQDDS
+207 K
-212 NQGQQKHS
+212 
-220 KQNDSDQDQQQHS
+220 
-233 KQDDS
+233 
-238 NQGQQKHSKQNDSDQ
+238 
-253 DQQQHSKQDDSNQ
+253 
-266 GQQKHSKQ
+266 
-274 NDSDQDQQ
+274 
-282 QHSKQDDSNQGQQK
+282 
-296 HSKQNDSDQDQQQ
+296 
-309 HSKQDDSN
+309 
-317 QGQQKHSKQNDS
+317 
-329 DQDQQQHSKQDDSNQ
+329 
-344 GQQKHSKQN
+344 
-353 DSDQDQQQHSKQDDS
+353 
-368 NQGQQ
+368 
-373 KHSKQN
+373 
-379 DSDQDQQQQS
+379 QQS
-389 KQDGSNQDK
+389 SGS
-398 QQNSKGNSIYDFSK
+398 NSIYDFSK
-412 PEKDRIHSLQDLI
+412 PENDHIHSLQDLI
-425 EKLKKSSDFVNY
+425 EKLKQSSDFVNY

-467 TLLERPNA
+467 TLMERPCA
-475 SLEELKEHIP
+475 PLEELKEHIP

-503 KGHAIVQVNQQDQK
+503 KGHAIIQLNQQDQK

-561 LPVLDLQTKEMIIG
+561 LPVLELQTKEMIIG

-583 MMYLDNLAEK
+583 MMYLNNLAEK

-603 RALEYDQIN
+603 RSLEYDQIN
-612 DSAYLQE
+612 DSAYIQE

-677 SWLYATFSRVLRLIA
+677 SWLYATFSRILRLIA

-700 PLYVAVLNYHYEL
+700 PLYVATLNYHYEL
-713 IPSDLLETLILSR
+713 VPSDLLETLILSR

-812 PFLIFAEIGGLFG
+812 PFLAFAEIGGLFG

-855 QSVKDSWIR
+855 QSMKDSWIR

-881 VKKAAKGIS
+881 VKKSAKGIS

>member
-1 MIWNWLRKKKKSNTT
+1 MIWNWLRKKKKSNKP
-16 EKNETDNSEQKPTN
+16 EANETDNQEQHSN
-30 QEDDNKEQTRST
+30 NEEDDNKEQTRSM
-42 KHNKGNNS
+42 KHNKGKNH
-50 EQKKEEHKE
+50 EQKD
-59 SSQDNQQNQSNQD
+59 SSQDKQQSTKQKDSSQDKQQSTKQEDSSQD
-72 QQQSAKQDESS
+72 KQQSTKQEDSSQDKQQSTKQKDSSQDKQQSTKQEDSSQDKQQSAKQDEPS
-83 QEQQKHS
+83 QDKQQNS
-90 KQDDSNQGQQKHS
+90 KQDDSS
-103 KQDDSNQGQQKHSK
+103 QDK
-117 QNDSDQDQQQHSKQD
+117 
-132 DSNQGQQKHSKQN
+132 
-145 DSDQD
+145 
-150 QQQHSKQDD
+150 
-159 SNQGQQKHS
+159 
-168 KQNDSDQDQQQH
+168 
-180 SKQDDS
+180 
-186 NQGQQKH
+186 
-193 SKQNDSDQDQQQHS
+193 
-207 KQDDS
+207 
-212 NQGQQKHS
+212 
-220 KQNDSDQDQQQHS
+220 
-233 KQDDS
+233 
-238 NQGQQKHSKQNDSDQ
+238 
-253 DQQQHSKQDDSNQ
+253 
-266 GQQKHSKQ
+266 
-274 NDSDQDQQ
+274 
-282 QHSKQDDSNQGQQK
+282 
-296 HSKQNDSDQDQQQ
+296 
-309 HSKQDDSN
+309 
-317 QGQQKHSKQNDS
+317 
-329 DQDQQQHSKQDDSNQ
+329 
-344 GQQKHSKQN
+344 
-353 DSDQDQQQHSKQDDS
+353 
-368 NQGQQ
+368 
-373 KHSKQN
+373 
-379 DSDQDQQQQS
+379 QQS
-389 KQDGSNQDK
+389 TKQEDSSQDKQQGAKQGDSSQDK
-398 QQNSKGNSIYDFSK
+398 QQNAKQDEPSQSKQQHSKGNSIYDFTK
-412 PEKDRIHSLQDLI
+412 PEKDRIHSLQNLI

-503 KGHAIVQVNQQDQK
+503 KGHAIIQLNQQDQK

-677 SWLYATFSRVLRLIA
+677 SWMYATFSRILRLIA

-812 PFLIFAEIGGLFG
+812 PFLMFAEIGGLFG

>member
-1 MIWNWLRKKKKSNTT
+1 MIWNWFRKKKKSNTT
-16 EKNETDNSEQKPTN
+16 EAKEADNWEQQSNNPD
-30 QEDDNKEQTRST
+30 DDNKEQTRSMKHT
-42 KHNKGNNS
+42 KGKNN
-50 EQKKEEHKE
+50 EQDD
-59 SSQDNQQNQSNQD
+59 SSQEKQQNSKQD
-72 QQQSAKQDESS
+72 DSSQEKQQNSKQDDSSQEKQQNSKQDDSSQEKQQNSKQDDSSRDKQQSAKQGDSS
-83 QEQQKHS
+83 
-90 KQDDSNQGQQKHS
+90 
-103 KQDDSNQGQQKHSK
+103 
-117 QNDSDQDQQQHSKQD
+117 
-132 DSNQGQQKHSKQN
+132 
-145 DSDQD
+145 
-150 QQQHSKQDD
+150 
-159 SNQGQQKHS
+159 
-168 KQNDSDQDQQQH
+168 
-180 SKQDDS
+180 
-186 NQGQQKH
+186 
-193 SKQNDSDQDQQQHS
+193 
-207 KQDDS
+207 
-212 NQGQQKHS
+212 
-220 KQNDSDQDQQQHS
+220 
-233 KQDDS
+233 
-238 NQGQQKHSKQNDSDQ
+238 
-253 DQQQHSKQDDSNQ
+253 
-266 GQQKHSKQ
+266 
-274 NDSDQDQQ
+274 
-282 QHSKQDDSNQGQQK
+282 
-296 HSKQNDSDQDQQQ
+296 
-309 HSKQDDSN
+309 
-317 QGQQKHSKQNDS
+317 
-329 DQDQQQHSKQDDSNQ
+329 
-344 GQQKHSKQN
+344 
-353 DSDQDQQQHSKQDDS
+353 
-368 NQGQQ
+368 
-373 KHSKQN
+373 
-379 DSDQDQQQQS
+379 QS
-389 KQDGSNQDK
+389 KQQSSG
-398 QQNSKGNSIYDFSK
+398 GNSIYDFTK

-425 EKLKKSSDFVNY
+425 EKLKKSSDFINY

-450 YYRPS
+450 YYRAS

-467 TLLERPNA
+467 TLLEKPCA
-475 SLEELKEHIP
+475 SLEQLKEHIP

-503 KGHAIVQVNQQDQK
+503 KGHAIIQLNQQDQK
-517 CMLANIAIDNY
+517 CMLANIAIDTY
-528 RAPTPPLNEST
+528 RAPSPPLNEST

-548 EDIDTNI
+548 EAIDTNI

-561 LPVLDLQTKEMIIG
+561 LPVLDLQTKEMIVG

-593 DNVDF
+593 DNIDF

-612 DSAYLQE
+612 DSAYIQE

-677 SWLYATFSRVLRLIA
+677 SWLYATFSRILRLIA

>member
-16 EKNETDNSEQKPTN
+16 EKNETNNSEQKPNN

-42 KHNKGNNS
+42 KHNKGNNN

-59 SSQDNQQNQSNQD
+59 SSQDKQQNQSNHN

-83 QEQQKHS
+83 QEQQNHS
-90 KQDDSNQGQQKHS
+90 KQDDSNQGQQNHS
-103 KQDDSNQGQQKHSK
+103 KQNDSDQGQQQHSKQGDSNQGQQQHSKQGDSNQGQQQHSKQGDSNQGQQNHSK
-117 QNDSDQDQQQHSKQD
+117 QNDSDQDDSSQDKQQSSKQDDLAQDKQQHSKQD
-132 DSNQGQQKHSKQN
+132 NSA
-145 DSDQD
+145 
-150 QQQHSKQDD
+150 
-159 SNQGQQKHS
+159 
-168 KQNDSDQDQQQH
+168 
-180 SKQDDS
+180 
-186 NQGQQKH
+186 
-193 SKQNDSDQDQQQHS
+193 
-207 KQDDS
+207 
-212 NQGQQKHS
+212 
-220 KQNDSDQDQQQHS
+220 
-233 KQDDS
+233 
-238 NQGQQKHSKQNDSDQ
+238 
-253 DQQQHSKQDDSNQ
+253 
-266 GQQKHSKQ
+266 
-274 NDSDQDQQ
+274 
-282 QHSKQDDSNQGQQK
+282 
-296 HSKQNDSDQDQQQ
+296 
-309 HSKQDDSN
+309 
-317 QGQQKHSKQNDS
+317 
-329 DQDQQQHSKQDDSNQ
+329 
-344 GQQKHSKQN
+344 
-353 DSDQDQQQHSKQDDS
+353 
-368 NQGQQ
+368 
-373 KHSKQN
+373 
-379 DSDQDQQQQS
+379 
-389 KQDGSNQDK
+389 QDK

-677 SWLYATFSRVLRLIA
+677 SWMYATFSRVLRLIA

-881 VKKAAKGIS
+881 VKKSAKGIS
-890 TKHRSDFDD
+890 TKHKSDFDD

>member
-1 MIWNWLRKKKKSNTT
+1 MIWNWLRKKKKSNTP
-16 EKNETDNSEQKPTN
+16 EANETDKWEQHSN
-30 QEDDNKEQTRST
+30 NLEGDNEEQTRSM
-42 KHNKGNNS
+42 KHNKGKNN
-50 EQKKEEHKE
+50 EQKD
-59 SSQDNQQNQSNQD
+59 SSQDK
-72 QQQSAKQDESS
+72 QQSAKQEDSS
-83 QEQQKHS
+83 QDKQQSAKQEDSSQDKQQSAKQEDSSQDKQQSAKQEDSSQNKQQSS
-90 KQDDSNQGQQKHS
+90 KQEDSS
-103 KQDDSNQGQQKHSK
+103 
-117 QNDSDQDQQQHSKQD
+117 
-132 DSNQGQQKHSKQN
+132 
-145 DSDQD
+145 
-150 QQQHSKQDD
+150 
-159 SNQGQQKHS
+159 
-168 KQNDSDQDQQQH
+168 
-180 SKQDDS
+180 
-186 NQGQQKH
+186 
-193 SKQNDSDQDQQQHS
+193 
-207 KQDDS
+207 
-212 NQGQQKHS
+212 
-220 KQNDSDQDQQQHS
+220 
-233 KQDDS
+233 
-238 NQGQQKHSKQNDSDQ
+238 
-253 DQQQHSKQDDSNQ
+253 
-266 GQQKHSKQ
+266 
-274 NDSDQDQQ
+274 
-282 QHSKQDDSNQGQQK
+282 
-296 HSKQNDSDQDQQQ
+296 
-309 HSKQDDSN
+309 
-317 QGQQKHSKQNDS
+317 
-329 DQDQQQHSKQDDSNQ
+329 
-344 GQQKHSKQN
+344 
-353 DSDQDQQQHSKQDDS
+353 
-368 NQGQQ
+368 
-373 KHSKQN
+373 
-379 DSDQDQQQQS
+379 
-389 KQDGSNQDK
+389 QDK
-398 QQNSKGNSIYDFSK
+398 QQNAKQGDSSQDKQQSAKQGDSSQDKQQKAKQDEPSQSKQQSSGGNSIYDFTK

-425 EKLKKSSDFVNY
+425 EKLKKSSDFINY

-467 TLLERPNA
+467 TLLEKPCA
-475 SLEELKEHIP
+475 SLEQLKEHIP

-503 KGHAIVQVNQQDQK
+503 KGHAIIQLNQQDQK

-612 DSAYLQE
+612 DSAYIQE

-677 SWLYATFSRVLRLIA
+677 SWLYATFSRILRLIA

>member
-1 MIWNWLRKKKKSNTT
+1 MIWNWLRKKKKSSTP
-16 EKNETDNSEQKPTN
+16 EANETDNWEQHSNN
-30 QEDDNKEQTRST
+30 QEGDNEEQTRSM
-42 KHNKGNNS
+42 KHNKGKNN
-50 EQKKEEHKE
+50 EQKD
-59 SSQDNQQNQSNQD
+59 SSQDK
-72 QQQSAKQDESS
+72 QQSAKQEDSS
-83 QEQQKHS
+83 
-90 KQDDSNQGQQKHS
+90 
-103 KQDDSNQGQQKHSK
+103 
-117 QNDSDQDQQQHSKQD
+117 
-132 DSNQGQQKHSKQN
+132 
-145 DSDQD
+145 
-150 QQQHSKQDD
+150 
-159 SNQGQQKHS
+159 
-168 KQNDSDQDQQQH
+168 
-180 SKQDDS
+180 
-186 NQGQQKH
+186 
-193 SKQNDSDQDQQQHS
+193 
-207 KQDDS
+207 
-212 NQGQQKHS
+212 
-220 KQNDSDQDQQQHS
+220 
-233 KQDDS
+233 
-238 NQGQQKHSKQNDSDQ
+238 
-253 DQQQHSKQDDSNQ
+253 
-266 GQQKHSKQ
+266 
-274 NDSDQDQQ
+274 
-282 QHSKQDDSNQGQQK
+282 
-296 HSKQNDSDQDQQQ
+296 
-309 HSKQDDSN
+309 
-317 QGQQKHSKQNDS
+317 
-329 DQDQQQHSKQDDSNQ
+329 
-344 GQQKHSKQN
+344 
-353 DSDQDQQQHSKQDDS
+353 
-368 NQGQQ
+368 
-373 KHSKQN
+373 
-379 DSDQDQQQQS
+379 
-389 KQDGSNQDK
+389 QDK
-398 QQNSKGNSIYDFSK
+398 QQSAKQEDSSQDKQQSSKQEDSSQDKQQSAKQEDSSQDKQQSAKQEDSSQNKQQSSKQEDSSQNKQQSAKQEDSSQNKQQSSKQEDSSQNKQQSAKQEDSSQNKQQSSKQEDSSQDKQQSAKQEDSSQDKQQSAKQGDSSQDKQQKAKQDEPSQSKQQSSGGNSIYDFTK

-425 EKLKKSSDFVNY
+425 EKLKKSSDFINY

-467 TLLERPNA
+467 TLLEKPCA
-475 SLEELKEHIP
+475 SLEQLKEHIP

-503 KGHAIVQVNQQDQK
+503 KGHAIIQLNQQDQK

-612 DSAYLQE
+612 DSAYIQE

-677 SWLYATFSRVLRLIA
+677 SWLYATFSRILRLIA

>member
-1 MIWNWLRKKKKSNTT
+1 MIWNWLRKKKKSNKP
-16 EKNETDNSEQKPTN
+16 EANETDNQEQHSNN
-30 QEDDNKEQTRST
+30 QEDDNKEQTRSM
-42 KHNKGNNS
+42 KHNKGKNN
-50 EQKKEEHKE
+50 EQKD
-59 SSQDNQQNQSNQD
+59 SSQDKQQSAKQEDSSQDKQQSSKQGDSSQDKQQNAKQGDSSQDKQQNAKQDDSSQDRQQSAKQGDSFQD
-72 QQQSAKQDESS
+72 KQQSAKQDDSS
-83 QEQQKHS
+83 QDRQQS
-90 KQDDSNQGQQKHS
+90 AKQDDSSQDKQQSAKQDDFS
-103 KQDDSNQGQQKHSK
+103 QDRQQSAKQDDSS
-117 QNDSDQDQQQHSKQD
+117 QDK
-132 DSNQGQQKHSKQN
+132 
-145 DSDQD
+145 
-150 QQQHSKQDD
+150 
-159 SNQGQQKHS
+159 
-168 KQNDSDQDQQQH
+168 
-180 SKQDDS
+180 
-186 NQGQQKH
+186 
-193 SKQNDSDQDQQQHS
+193 
-207 KQDDS
+207 
-212 NQGQQKHS
+212 
-220 KQNDSDQDQQQHS
+220 
-233 KQDDS
+233 
-238 NQGQQKHSKQNDSDQ
+238 
-253 DQQQHSKQDDSNQ
+253 
-266 GQQKHSKQ
+266 
-274 NDSDQDQQ
+274 
-282 QHSKQDDSNQGQQK
+282 
-296 HSKQNDSDQDQQQ
+296 
-309 HSKQDDSN
+309 
-317 QGQQKHSKQNDS
+317 
-329 DQDQQQHSKQDDSNQ
+329 
-344 GQQKHSKQN
+344 
-353 DSDQDQQQHSKQDDS
+353 
-368 NQGQQ
+368 
-373 KHSKQN
+373 
-379 DSDQDQQQQS
+379 QQS
-389 KQDGSNQDK
+389 AKQGDSFQDK
-398 QQNSKGNSIYDFSK
+398 QQNAKQDEPSQSKQQSSGGNSIYDFTK
-412 PEKDRIHSLQDLI
+412 PEKDRIHSLQNLI

-475 SLEELKEHIP
+475 SLEVLKEHIP

-503 KGHAIVQVNQQDQK
+503 KGHAIIQLNQQDQK

-677 SWLYATFSRVLRLIA
+677 SWMYATFSRILRLIA

>member
-16 EKNETDNSEQKPTN
+16 EKNETDNSEQQPNN
-30 QEDDNKEQTRST
+30 QENDNKEQTRSM
-42 KHNKGNNS
+42 KHNKDSNS

-59 SSQDNQQNQSNQD
+59 PSQD
-72 QQQSAKQDESS
+72 QQQQ
-83 QEQQKHS
+83 
-90 KQDDSNQGQQKHS
+90 
-103 KQDDSNQGQQKHSK
+103 HSK
-117 QNDSDQDQQQHSKQD
+117 QNDSDQNQQQNSKQNDSNQNQQHSTQDNSNQNQQQHSNQDDSDQNQQQNSKQNDSNQNQQQHSNQDDSDQNQQQNSKQNDSNQNQQHSNQDNSNQNQQQNSKQNDSNQNQQQHSKQG
-132 DSNQGQQKHSKQN
+132 N
-145 DSDQD
+145 SDQD
-150 QQQHSKQDD
+150 QQQHSG
-159 SNQGQQKHS
+159 N
-168 KQNDSDQDQQQH
+168 
-180 SKQDDS
+180 
-186 NQGQQKH
+186 
-193 SKQNDSDQDQQQHS
+193 
-207 KQDDS
+207 
-212 NQGQQKHS
+212 
-220 KQNDSDQDQQQHS
+220 
-233 KQDDS
+233 
-238 NQGQQKHSKQNDSDQ
+238 
-253 DQQQHSKQDDSNQ
+253 
-266 GQQKHSKQ
+266 
-274 NDSDQDQQ
+274 
-282 QHSKQDDSNQGQQK
+282 
-296 HSKQNDSDQDQQQ
+296 
-309 HSKQDDSN
+309 
-317 QGQQKHSKQNDS
+317 
-329 DQDQQQHSKQDDSNQ
+329 
-344 GQQKHSKQN
+344 
-353 DSDQDQQQHSKQDDS
+353 
-368 NQGQQ
+368 
-373 KHSKQN
+373 
-379 DSDQDQQQQS
+379 
-389 KQDGSNQDK
+389 
-398 QQNSKGNSIYDFSK
+398 NSIYDFTK

-475 SLEELKEHIP
+475 SLEDLKEHIP

-503 KGHAIVQVNQQDQK
+503 KGHAIIQLNQQDQK
-517 CMLANIAIDNY
+517 CMLANIAIDTY
-528 RAPTPPLNEST
+528 RAPSPPLNEST

-561 LPVLDLQTKEMIIG
+561 LPVLDLQTKEMIVG

-593 DNVDF
+593 ENVDF

-603 RALEYDQIN
+603 RTLEYDQIN
-612 DSAYLQE
+612 DSAYIQE

-677 SWLYATFSRVLRLIA
+677 SWLYATFSRILRLIA

-812 PFLIFAEIGGLFG
+812 PFLMFAEIGGLFG

-881 VKKAAKGIS
+881 VKKSAKGIS

>member
-1 MIWNWLRKKKKSNTT
+1 MIWNWLRKKKKSNAT
-16 EKNETDNSEQKPTN
+16 EKSETDNSEQQPSN
-30 QEDDNKEQTRST
+30 QEGDKKEQTRSM
-42 KHNKGNNS
+42 KHNKDSND
-50 EQKKEEHKE
+50 EQKKEKNKD
-59 SSQDNQQNQSNQD
+59 SAQDKQQYSKKNDSDENQQQHSKKDNSDQN
-72 QQQSAKQDESS
+72 QQQN
-83 QEQQKHS
+83 S
-90 KQDDSNQGQQKHS
+90 KQNDSDQNQQQNSKQNDSNQNQQ
-103 KQDDSNQGQQKHSK
+103 QHSK
-117 QNDSDQDQQQHSKQD
+117 QNDSDQDKQQHSKQNDSDQDNQQHSKQNDSDQNQQQHSKQD
-132 DSNQGQQKHSKQN
+132 DSDQN
-145 DSDQD
+145 
-150 QQQHSKQDD
+150 QQQHSKQG
-159 SNQGQQKHS
+159 N
-168 KQNDSDQDQQQH
+168 SD
-180 SKQDDS
+180 
-186 NQGQQKH
+186 
-193 SKQNDSDQDQQQHS
+193 
-207 KQDDS
+207 
-212 NQGQQKHS
+212 
-220 KQNDSDQDQQQHS
+220 
-233 KQDDS
+233 
-238 NQGQQKHSKQNDSDQ
+238 
-253 DQQQHSKQDDSNQ
+253 
-266 GQQKHSKQ
+266 
-274 NDSDQDQQ
+274 
-282 QHSKQDDSNQGQQK
+282 
-296 HSKQNDSDQDQQQ
+296 
-309 HSKQDDSN
+309 
-317 QGQQKHSKQNDS
+317 
-329 DQDQQQHSKQDDSNQ
+329 
-344 GQQKHSKQN
+344 
-353 DSDQDQQQHSKQDDS
+353 
-368 NQGQQ
+368 
-373 KHSKQN
+373 
-379 DSDQDQQQQS
+379 
-389 KQDGSNQDK
+389 QDK
-398 QQNSKGNSIYDFSK
+398 QQSSGNNSIYDFTK

-425 EKLKKSSDFVNY
+425 GKLKKSSDFVNY

-467 TLLERPNA
+467 ILLERPCT

-503 KGHAIVQVNQQDQK
+503 KGHAIIQLNQQDQK
-517 CMLANIAIDNY
+517 CMLANIAIDTY
-528 RAPTPPLNEST
+528 RAPSPPLNEST

-548 EDIDTNI
+548 EAIDTNI

-561 LPVLDLQTKEMIIG
+561 LPVLDLQTKEMIVG

-612 DSAYLQE
+612 DSAYIQE

-677 SWLYATFSRVLRLIA
+677 SWLYATFSRILRLIA

-812 PFLIFAEIGGLFG
+812 PFLAFAEIGGLFG

-881 VKKAAKGIS
+881 VKKSAKGIS
-890 TKHRSDFDD
+890 TKHRSDFDE

>member
-1 MIWNWLRKKKKSNTT
+1 MIWNWLRKKKKSNKP
-16 EKNETDNSEQKPTN
+16 EANETDNQEQHSNN
-30 QEDDNKEQTRST
+30 QEDDNKEQTRSM
-42 KHNKGNNS
+42 KHNKGKNN
-50 EQKKEEHKE
+50 EQKD
-59 SSQDNQQNQSNQD
+59 SSQDKQQSAKQEDSSQDKQQSSKQGDSSQDKQQNAKQGDSSQD
-72 QQQSAKQDESS
+72 KQQNAKQGDSSQDKQQNAKQEDSSQDKQQSAKQDDPS
-83 QEQQKHS
+83 
-90 KQDDSNQGQQKHS
+90 
-103 KQDDSNQGQQKHSK
+103 
-117 QNDSDQDQQQHSKQD
+117 
-132 DSNQGQQKHSKQN
+132 
-145 DSDQD
+145 
-150 QQQHSKQDD
+150 
-159 SNQGQQKHS
+159 
-168 KQNDSDQDQQQH
+168 
-180 SKQDDS
+180 
-186 NQGQQKH
+186 
-193 SKQNDSDQDQQQHS
+193 
-207 KQDDS
+207 
-212 NQGQQKHS
+212 
-220 KQNDSDQDQQQHS
+220 
-233 KQDDS
+233 
-238 NQGQQKHSKQNDSDQ
+238 
-253 DQQQHSKQDDSNQ
+253 
-266 GQQKHSKQ
+266 
-274 NDSDQDQQ
+274 
-282 QHSKQDDSNQGQQK
+282 
-296 HSKQNDSDQDQQQ
+296 
-309 HSKQDDSN
+309 
-317 QGQQKHSKQNDS
+317 
-329 DQDQQQHSKQDDSNQ
+329 
-344 GQQKHSKQN
+344 
-353 DSDQDQQQHSKQDDS
+353 
-368 NQGQQ
+368 
-373 KHSKQN
+373 
-379 DSDQDQQQQS
+379 
-389 KQDGSNQDK
+389 QDK
-398 QQNSKGNSIYDFSK
+398 QQNAKQDDPSQDKQQSAKQDDPSQDKQQNAKQDDSSQDRQQSAKQDDSSQDKQQSAKQDDSSQDRQQSAKQDDSSQDKQQSAKQGDSFQDKQQNTKQDEPSQSKQQSSGGNSIYDFTK
-412 PEKDRIHSLQDLI
+412 PEKDRIHSLQNLI

-503 KGHAIVQVNQQDQK
+503 KGHAIIQLNQQDQK

-677 SWLYATFSRVLRLIA
+677 SWMYATFSRILRLIA

>member
-1 MIWNWLRKKKKSNTT
+1 MIWNWLRKKKKSNKP
-16 EKNETDNSEQKPTN
+16 EANETDNQEQHSNN
-30 QEDDNKEQTRST
+30 QEDDNKEQTRNM
-42 KHNKGNNS
+42 KHNKGKNN
-50 EQKKEEHKE
+50 EQKDSSQNKQQSAKQED
-59 SSQDNQQNQSNQD
+59 SSQDKQQNAKQEDSSQD
-72 QQQSAKQDESS
+72 KQQNAKQGDSSQDKQQNAKQGDSSQDKQQNAKQEDSSQDKQQSAKQDDPS
-83 QEQQKHS
+83 
-90 KQDDSNQGQQKHS
+90 
-103 KQDDSNQGQQKHSK
+103 
-117 QNDSDQDQQQHSKQD
+117 
-132 DSNQGQQKHSKQN
+132 
-145 DSDQD
+145 
-150 QQQHSKQDD
+150 
-159 SNQGQQKHS
+159 
-168 KQNDSDQDQQQH
+168 
-180 SKQDDS
+180 
-186 NQGQQKH
+186 
-193 SKQNDSDQDQQQHS
+193 
-207 KQDDS
+207 
-212 NQGQQKHS
+212 
-220 KQNDSDQDQQQHS
+220 
-233 KQDDS
+233 
-238 NQGQQKHSKQNDSDQ
+238 
-253 DQQQHSKQDDSNQ
+253 
-266 GQQKHSKQ
+266 
-274 NDSDQDQQ
+274 
-282 QHSKQDDSNQGQQK
+282 
-296 HSKQNDSDQDQQQ
+296 
-309 HSKQDDSN
+309 
-317 QGQQKHSKQNDS
+317 
-329 DQDQQQHSKQDDSNQ
+329 
-344 GQQKHSKQN
+344 
-353 DSDQDQQQHSKQDDS
+353 
-368 NQGQQ
+368 
-373 KHSKQN
+373 
-379 DSDQDQQQQS
+379 
-389 KQDGSNQDK
+389 QDK
-398 QQNSKGNSIYDFSK
+398 QQNAKQDDSSQDKQQSAKQGDSFQDKQQNAKQDDSSQDRQQSAKQGDSFQDKQQSAKQDDSSQDKQQSAKQGDSFQDKQQNAKQDEPSQSKQQSSGGNSIYDFTK
-412 PEKDRIHSLQDLI
+412 PEKDRIHSLQNLI
-425 EKLKKSSDFVNY
+425 EKLKKSSDFINY

-467 TLLERPNA
+467 TLLERPCT

-503 KGHAIVQVNQQDQK
+503 KGHAIIQLNQQDQK

-677 SWLYATFSRVLRLIA
+677 SWMYATFSRILRLIA

>member
-1 MIWNWLRKKKKSNTT
+1 MIWNWLRKKKKSSTT
-16 EKNETDNSEQKPTN
+16 EKNKTDNSEQQPNN
-30 QEDDNKEQTRST
+30 QEDDNQKQTRSM
-42 KHNKGNNS
+42 KHNKDSNG

-59 SSQDNQQNQSNQD
+59 SSRDKQQNKSNQN
-72 QQQSAKQDESS
+72 QQQSAKQDETS
-83 QEQQKHS
+83 QEQQHS
-90 KQDDSNQGQQKHS
+90 KQDKSVQNQQQHS
-103 KQDDSNQGQQKHSK
+103 KQDNSEQNQQQHSK
-117 QNDSDQDQQQHSKQD
+117 QNNSEQGQQRHSKQDNSGQDQQQHSKQD
-132 DSNQGQQKHSKQN
+132 NSG
-145 DSDQD
+145 QD
-150 QQQHSKQDD
+150 QQQHSKQDN
-159 SNQGQQKHS
+159 SG
-168 KQNDSDQDQQQH
+168 QDQQQH
-180 SKQDDS
+180 SKQDNS
-186 NQGQQKH
+186 E
-193 SKQNDSDQDQQQHS
+193 QDQQQHS
-207 KQDDS
+207 KQNNSD
-212 NQGQQKHS
+212 QGQQ
-220 KQNDSDQDQQQHS
+220 
-233 KQDDS
+233 
-238 NQGQQKHSKQNDSDQ
+238 
-253 DQQQHSKQDDSNQ
+253 
-266 GQQKHSKQ
+266 
-274 NDSDQDQQ
+274 
-282 QHSKQDDSNQGQQK
+282 
-296 HSKQNDSDQDQQQ
+296 
-309 HSKQDDSN
+309 
-317 QGQQKHSKQNDS
+317 
-329 DQDQQQHSKQDDSNQ
+329 
-344 GQQKHSKQN
+344 
-353 DSDQDQQQHSKQDDS
+353 
-368 NQGQQ
+368 
-373 KHSKQN
+373 
-379 DSDQDQQQQS
+379 
-389 KQDGSNQDK
+389 
-398 QQNSKGNSIYDFSK
+398 QQNSKGNSIYDFTK
-412 PEKDRIHSLQDLI
+412 PEKDRIHSLQNLI

-612 DSAYLQE
+612 DSAYIQE

-677 SWLYATFSRVLRLIA
+677 SWMYATFSRILRLIA

-812 PFLIFAEIGGLFG
+812 PFLAFAEIGGLFG

>member
-1 MIWNWLRKKKKSNTT
+1 MIWNWLRKKKKSNKL
-16 EKNETDNSEQKPTN
+16 EANETDNQEQHSN
-30 QEDDNKEQTRST
+30 NAEDDNKEQTRSM
-42 KHNKGNNS
+42 KHNKGKNN
-50 EQKKEEHKE
+50 EQKD
-59 SSQDNQQNQSNQD
+59 SSQDK
-72 QQQSAKQDESS
+72 QQSAKQEDSS
-83 QEQQKHS
+83 QDKQQSAKQEDSSQDKQQNS
-90 KQDDSNQGQQKHS
+90 KQEDSSQDKQQSTKQEDSSQDKQQGDSSQDKQQNA
-103 KQDDSNQGQQKHSK
+103 KQDEPS
-117 QNDSDQDQQQHSKQD
+117 
-132 DSNQGQQKHSKQN
+132 
-145 DSDQD
+145 
-150 QQQHSKQDD
+150 
-159 SNQGQQKHS
+159 
-168 KQNDSDQDQQQH
+168 
-180 SKQDDS
+180 
-186 NQGQQKH
+186 
-193 SKQNDSDQDQQQHS
+193 
-207 KQDDS
+207 
-212 NQGQQKHS
+212 
-220 KQNDSDQDQQQHS
+220 
-233 KQDDS
+233 
-238 NQGQQKHSKQNDSDQ
+238 
-253 DQQQHSKQDDSNQ
+253 
-266 GQQKHSKQ
+266 
-274 NDSDQDQQ
+274 
-282 QHSKQDDSNQGQQK
+282 
-296 HSKQNDSDQDQQQ
+296 
-309 HSKQDDSN
+309 
-317 QGQQKHSKQNDS
+317 
-329 DQDQQQHSKQDDSNQ
+329 
-344 GQQKHSKQN
+344 
-353 DSDQDQQQHSKQDDS
+353 
-368 NQGQQ
+368 
-373 KHSKQN
+373 
-379 DSDQDQQQQS
+379 QS
-389 KQDGSNQDK
+389 K
-398 QQNSKGNSIYDFSK
+398 QQNSKGNSIYDFTK
-412 PEKDRIHSLQDLI
+412 PEKDRIHSLQNLI

-503 KGHAIVQVNQQDQK
+503 KGHAIIQLNQQDQK

-593 DNVDF
+593 ENIDF
-598 LEESL
+598 LDESL

-677 SWLYATFSRVLRLIA
+677 SWMYATFSRILRLIA

-812 PFLIFAEIGGLFG
+812 PFLAFAEIGGLFG

>member
-1 MIWNWLRKKKKSNTT
+1 MIWNWLRKKKKSNKP
-16 EKNETDNSEQKPTN
+16 EANETDNQEQHSN
-30 QEDDNKEQTRST
+30 NEEDDNKEQTRSM
-42 KHNKGNNS
+42 KHNKGKNH
-50 EQKKEEHKE
+50 EQKD
-59 SSQDNQQNQSNQD
+59 SSQDKQQSTKQKDSSQDKQQSTKQEDSSQDKQQSTKQDEPSQDKQQNSKQD
-72 QQQSAKQDESS
+72 DSSQDKQQSAKQEDSS
-83 QEQQKHS
+83 QDKQQNS
-90 KQDDSNQGQQKHS
+90 KQDDSSQDKQQNS
-103 KQDDSNQGQQKHSK
+103 KQDDSSQDKQQ
-117 QNDSDQDQQQHSKQD
+117 NSKQD
-132 DSNQGQQKHSKQN
+132 DSS
-145 DSDQD
+145 QD
-150 QQQHSKQDD
+150 K
-159 SNQGQQKHS
+159 
-168 KQNDSDQDQQQH
+168 
-180 SKQDDS
+180 
-186 NQGQQKH
+186 
-193 SKQNDSDQDQQQHS
+193 
-207 KQDDS
+207 
-212 NQGQQKHS
+212 
-220 KQNDSDQDQQQHS
+220 
-233 KQDDS
+233 
-238 NQGQQKHSKQNDSDQ
+238 
-253 DQQQHSKQDDSNQ
+253 
-266 GQQKHSKQ
+266 
-274 NDSDQDQQ
+274 
-282 QHSKQDDSNQGQQK
+282 
-296 HSKQNDSDQDQQQ
+296 
-309 HSKQDDSN
+309 
-317 QGQQKHSKQNDS
+317 
-329 DQDQQQHSKQDDSNQ
+329 
-344 GQQKHSKQN
+344 
-353 DSDQDQQQHSKQDDS
+353 
-368 NQGQQ
+368 
-373 KHSKQN
+373 
-379 DSDQDQQQQS
+379 QQS
-389 KQDGSNQDK
+389 TKQEDSSQDKQQGAKQGDSSQDK
-398 QQNSKGNSIYDFSK
+398 QQNAKQDEPSQSKQQHSKGNSIYDFTK
-412 PEKDRIHSLQDLI
+412 PEKDRIHSLQNLI

-503 KGHAIVQVNQQDQK
+503 KGHAIIQLNQQDQK

-612 DSAYLQE
+612 DSAYIQE

-647 IAIFVDGSPSVL
+647 IAIFVDGSPNVL

-692 VLFSICAT
+692 VLFSICAA

-738 FLELAIDLLREAGA
+738 FLELVIDLLREAGA

-812 PFLIFAEIGGLFG
+812 PFLVFAEIGGLFG

>member
-16 EKNETDNSEQKPTN
+16 EKNETDNSEQQPNN
-30 QEDDNKEQTRST
+30 QENDNKEQTRSM
-42 KHNKGNNS
+42 KHNKDSNS

-59 SSQDNQQNQSNQD
+59 PSQD
-72 QQQSAKQDESS
+72 QQQQ
-83 QEQQKHS
+83 
-90 KQDDSNQGQQKHS
+90 
-103 KQDDSNQGQQKHSK
+103 HSK
-117 QNDSDQDQQQHSKQD
+117 QNDSDQNQQQNSKQDNSNQNQQQNSKQNDSNQNQQHSNQDNSNQNQQQNSKQDNSNQNQQQNSKQNDSNQNQQQHSKQN
-132 DSNQGQQKHSKQN
+132 DSNQNQQQNSKQN
-145 DSDQD
+145 DSNQNQQQHSKQGNSDQD
-150 QQQHSKQDD
+150 QQQ
-159 SNQGQQKHS
+159 
-168 KQNDSDQDQQQH
+168 
-180 SKQDDS
+180 
-186 NQGQQKH
+186 
-193 SKQNDSDQDQQQHS
+193 
-207 KQDDS
+207 
-212 NQGQQKHS
+212 
-220 KQNDSDQDQQQHS
+220 
-233 KQDDS
+233 
-238 NQGQQKHSKQNDSDQ
+238 
-253 DQQQHSKQDDSNQ
+253 
-266 GQQKHSKQ
+266 
-274 NDSDQDQQ
+274 
-282 QHSKQDDSNQGQQK
+282 
-296 HSKQNDSDQDQQQ
+296 
-309 HSKQDDSN
+309 
-317 QGQQKHSKQNDS
+317 
-329 DQDQQQHSKQDDSNQ
+329 
-344 GQQKHSKQN
+344 
-353 DSDQDQQQHSKQDDS
+353 
-368 NQGQQ
+368 
-373 KHSKQN
+373 
-379 DSDQDQQQQS
+379 
-389 KQDGSNQDK
+389 
-398 QQNSKGNSIYDFSK
+398 NSGNNSIYDFTK

-503 KGHAIVQVNQQDQK
+503 KGHAIIQLNQQDQK
-517 CMLANIAIDNY
+517 CMLANIAIDTY
-528 RAPTPPLNEST
+528 RAPSPPLNEST

-561 LPVLDLQTKEMIIG
+561 LPVLDLQTKEMIVG

-593 DNVDF
+593 ENVDF

-612 DSAYLQE
+612 DSAYIQE

-677 SWLYATFSRVLRLIA
+677 SWLYATFSRILRLIA

-700 PLYVAVLNYHYEL
+700 PLYVAILNYHYEL

-812 PFLIFAEIGGLFG
+812 PFLMFAEIGGLFG

-881 VKKAAKGIS
+881 VKKSAKGIS

>member
-1 MIWNWLRKKKKSNTT
+1 MIWNWLRKKKKSNKP
-16 EKNETDNSEQKPTN
+16 EANETDNQEQHSN
-30 QEDDNKEQTRST
+30 NEEDDNKEQTRSM
-42 KHNKGNNS
+42 KHNKGKNH
-50 EQKKEEHKE
+50 EQKD
-59 SSQDNQQNQSNQD
+59 SSQDKQQSTKQKDSSQD
-72 QQQSAKQDESS
+72 KQQSAKQDEPS
-83 QEQQKHS
+83 QDKQQNS
-90 KQDDSNQGQQKHS
+90 KQDDSSQDKQQNS
-103 KQDDSNQGQQKHSK
+103 KQDDSS
-117 QNDSDQDQQQHSKQD
+117 QDK
-132 DSNQGQQKHSKQN
+132 
-145 DSDQD
+145 
-150 QQQHSKQDD
+150 
-159 SNQGQQKHS
+159 
-168 KQNDSDQDQQQH
+168 
-180 SKQDDS
+180 
-186 NQGQQKH
+186 
-193 SKQNDSDQDQQQHS
+193 
-207 KQDDS
+207 
-212 NQGQQKHS
+212 
-220 KQNDSDQDQQQHS
+220 
-233 KQDDS
+233 
-238 NQGQQKHSKQNDSDQ
+238 
-253 DQQQHSKQDDSNQ
+253 
-266 GQQKHSKQ
+266 
-274 NDSDQDQQ
+274 
-282 QHSKQDDSNQGQQK
+282 
-296 HSKQNDSDQDQQQ
+296 
-309 HSKQDDSN
+309 
-317 QGQQKHSKQNDS
+317 
-329 DQDQQQHSKQDDSNQ
+329 
-344 GQQKHSKQN
+344 
-353 DSDQDQQQHSKQDDS
+353 
-368 NQGQQ
+368 
-373 KHSKQN
+373 
-379 DSDQDQQQQS
+379 QQS
-389 KQDGSNQDK
+389 TKQEDSSQDKQQGAKQGDSSQDK
-398 QQNSKGNSIYDFSK
+398 QQNAKQDEPSQSKQQHSKGNSIYDFTK
-412 PEKDRIHSLQDLI
+412 PEKDRIHSLQNLI

-503 KGHAIVQVNQQDQK
+503 KGHAIIQLNQQDQK

-612 DSAYLQE
+612 DSAYIQE

-677 SWLYATFSRVLRLIA
+677 SWMYATFSRILRLIA

>member
-1 MIWNWLRKKKKSNTT
+1 MIWNWLRKKKKSNKP
-16 EKNETDNSEQKPTN
+16 EANETDNQEQHSNN
-30 QEDDNKEQTRST
+30 QEDDNKEQTRSM
-42 KHNKGNNS
+42 KHNKGKNN
-50 EQKKEEHKE
+50 EQKD
-59 SSQDNQQNQSNQD
+59 SSQDK
-72 QQQSAKQDESS
+72 QQSAKQDDSS
-83 QEQQKHS
+83 QDK
-90 KQDDSNQGQQKHS
+90 
-103 KQDDSNQGQQKHSK
+103 
-117 QNDSDQDQQQHSKQD
+117 
-132 DSNQGQQKHSKQN
+132 
-145 DSDQD
+145 
-150 QQQHSKQDD
+150 
-159 SNQGQQKHS
+159 
-168 KQNDSDQDQQQH
+168 
-180 SKQDDS
+180 
-186 NQGQQKH
+186 
-193 SKQNDSDQDQQQHS
+193 
-207 KQDDS
+207 
-212 NQGQQKHS
+212 
-220 KQNDSDQDQQQHS
+220 
-233 KQDDS
+233 
-238 NQGQQKHSKQNDSDQ
+238 
-253 DQQQHSKQDDSNQ
+253 
-266 GQQKHSKQ
+266 
-274 NDSDQDQQ
+274 
-282 QHSKQDDSNQGQQK
+282 
-296 HSKQNDSDQDQQQ
+296 
-309 HSKQDDSN
+309 
-317 QGQQKHSKQNDS
+317 
-329 DQDQQQHSKQDDSNQ
+329 
-344 GQQKHSKQN
+344 
-353 DSDQDQQQHSKQDDS
+353 
-368 NQGQQ
+368 
-373 KHSKQN
+373 
-379 DSDQDQQQQS
+379 QQS
-389 KQDGSNQDK
+389 AKQGDSSQDK
-398 QQNSKGNSIYDFSK
+398 QQNAKQGDSSQDKQQNAKQDDSSQDKQQSSKQDDPSQDKQQNAKQDDPSQDKQQSAKQDDPSQDKQQNAKQDDSSQDRQQSAKQGDSFQDKQQSAKQDDSSQDRQQSAKQDDSSQDKQQSAKQDDFSQDRQQSAKQDDSSQDKQQSAKQGDSFQDKQQNAKQDEPSQSKQQSSGGNSIYDFTK
-412 PEKDRIHSLQDLI
+412 PEKDRIHSLQNLI

-503 KGHAIVQVNQQDQK
+503 KGHAIIQLNQQDQK

-677 SWLYATFSRVLRLIA
+677 SWMYATFSRILRLIA

>member
-1 MIWNWLRKKKKSNTT
+1 MIWNWFRKKKKSNTT
-16 EKNETDNSEQKPTN
+16 EAKEADNWEQQSNNPD
-30 QEDDNKEQTRST
+30 DDNKEQTRSMKHT
-42 KHNKGNNS
+42 KGKNN
-50 EQKKEEHKE
+50 EQDDASQEKQQNSKQDD
-59 SSQDNQQNQSNQD
+59 SSQEKQQNSKQD
-72 QQQSAKQDESS
+72 DSSQEKQQNSKQDDSSQEKQLNSKQDDSSQEKQQNSKQDDSSQEKQQNSKQDDSSQEKQQNSKQDDSSRDKQQSAKQGDSS
-83 QEQQKHS
+83 
-90 KQDDSNQGQQKHS
+90 
-103 KQDDSNQGQQKHSK
+103 
-117 QNDSDQDQQQHSKQD
+117 
-132 DSNQGQQKHSKQN
+132 
-145 DSDQD
+145 
-150 QQQHSKQDD
+150 
-159 SNQGQQKHS
+159 
-168 KQNDSDQDQQQH
+168 
-180 SKQDDS
+180 
-186 NQGQQKH
+186 
-193 SKQNDSDQDQQQHS
+193 
-207 KQDDS
+207 
-212 NQGQQKHS
+212 
-220 KQNDSDQDQQQHS
+220 
-233 KQDDS
+233 
-238 NQGQQKHSKQNDSDQ
+238 
-253 DQQQHSKQDDSNQ
+253 
-266 GQQKHSKQ
+266 
-274 NDSDQDQQ
+274 
-282 QHSKQDDSNQGQQK
+282 
-296 HSKQNDSDQDQQQ
+296 
-309 HSKQDDSN
+309 
-317 QGQQKHSKQNDS
+317 
-329 DQDQQQHSKQDDSNQ
+329 
-344 GQQKHSKQN
+344 
-353 DSDQDQQQHSKQDDS
+353 
-368 NQGQQ
+368 
-373 KHSKQN
+373 
-379 DSDQDQQQQS
+379 QS
-389 KQDGSNQDK
+389 KQQSSG
-398 QQNSKGNSIYDFSK
+398 GNSIYDFTK

-425 EKLKKSSDFVNY
+425 EKLKKSSDFINY

-467 TLLERPNA
+467 TLLEKPCA
-475 SLEELKEHIP
+475 SLEQLKEHIP

-503 KGHAIVQVNQQDQK
+503 KGHAIIQLNQQDQK
-517 CMLANIAIDNY
+517 CMLANIAIDTY
-528 RAPTPPLNEST
+528 RAPSPPLNEST

-548 EDIDTNI
+548 EAIDTNI

-561 LPVLDLQTKEMIIG
+561 LPVLDLQTKEMIVG

-593 DNVDF
+593 DNIDF

-612 DSAYLQE
+612 DSAYIQE

-677 SWLYATFSRVLRLIA
+677 SWLYATFSRILRLIA

>member
-16 EKNETDNSEQKPTN
+16 EKNETDNSEQQPNN
-30 QEDDNKEQTRST
+30 QEDDNQKQTRSM
-42 KHNKGNNS
+42 KHNKDSNS

-59 SSQDNQQNQSNQD
+59 PSQD
-72 QQQSAKQDESS
+72 QQQQ
-83 QEQQKHS
+83 
-90 KQDDSNQGQQKHS
+90 
-103 KQDDSNQGQQKHSK
+103 HSK
-117 QNDSDQDQQQHSKQD
+117 QNDSDQNQQQNSKQNDSDQNQQQHSKQD
-132 DSNQGQQKHSKQN
+132 NSDQNQQQDSKQN
-145 DSDQD
+145 DSNQNQQQNSKQDNSNQNQQQNSKQNDSNQNQQQNSKQDNSNQNQQQHSKQGNSDQD
-150 QQQHSKQDD
+150 QQQ
-159 SNQGQQKHS
+159 
-168 KQNDSDQDQQQH
+168 
-180 SKQDDS
+180 
-186 NQGQQKH
+186 
-193 SKQNDSDQDQQQHS
+193 
-207 KQDDS
+207 
-212 NQGQQKHS
+212 
-220 KQNDSDQDQQQHS
+220 
-233 KQDDS
+233 
-238 NQGQQKHSKQNDSDQ
+238 
-253 DQQQHSKQDDSNQ
+253 
-266 GQQKHSKQ
+266 
-274 NDSDQDQQ
+274 
-282 QHSKQDDSNQGQQK
+282 
-296 HSKQNDSDQDQQQ
+296 
-309 HSKQDDSN
+309 
-317 QGQQKHSKQNDS
+317 
-329 DQDQQQHSKQDDSNQ
+329 
-344 GQQKHSKQN
+344 
-353 DSDQDQQQHSKQDDS
+353 
-368 NQGQQ
+368 
-373 KHSKQN
+373 
-379 DSDQDQQQQS
+379 
-389 KQDGSNQDK
+389 
-398 QQNSKGNSIYDFSK
+398 NSGNNSIYDFTK

-467 TLLERPNA
+467 TLLERPKT

-612 DSAYLQE
+612 DSAYIQE

-677 SWLYATFSRVLRLIA
+677 SWLYATFSRILRLIA

>member
-1 MIWNWLRKKKKSNTT
+1 MIWNWLRKKKNSNTADT
-16 EKNETDNSEQKPTN
+16 KGTDDSKQQPND
-30 QEDDNKEQTRST
+30 QENNNTKQTRSMKHSKDKNSQQKNTEQIEEPSKQQDSSQSKQQGSKQGHSSQNKQQDAKQGDSSQNKQQDT
-42 KHNKGNNS
+42 KQNDPSQNKQQDTKQNGSSQNKQQDAQQGDSSQNK
-50 EQKKEEHKE
+50 QQDTKQNE
-59 SSQDNQQNQSNQD
+59 SSQNKQQD
-72 QQQSAKQDESS
+72 TKQNESS
-83 QEQQKHS
+83 QNKQQDTKQGDS
-90 KQDDSNQGQQKHS
+90 SQNKQQDTKQNDPSQNKQQDTKQNRSFQNKQQDTKQNRSFQNKQQDTKQDDPSQNKQQDTKQNGS
-103 KQDDSNQGQQKHSK
+103 SQNKQQDTKQDDPS
-117 QNDSDQDQQQHSKQD
+117 QN
-132 DSNQGQQKHSKQN
+132 
-145 DSDQD
+145 
-150 QQQHSKQDD
+150 
-159 SNQGQQKHS
+159 
-168 KQNDSDQDQQQH
+168 
-180 SKQDDS
+180 
-186 NQGQQKH
+186 
-193 SKQNDSDQDQQQHS
+193 
-207 KQDDS
+207 
-212 NQGQQKHS
+212 
-220 KQNDSDQDQQQHS
+220 
-233 KQDDS
+233 
-238 NQGQQKHSKQNDSDQ
+238 
-253 DQQQHSKQDDSNQ
+253 
-266 GQQKHSKQ
+266 
-274 NDSDQDQQ
+274 
-282 QHSKQDDSNQGQQK
+282 
-296 HSKQNDSDQDQQQ
+296 
-309 HSKQDDSN
+309 
-317 QGQQKHSKQNDS
+317 
-329 DQDQQQHSKQDDSNQ
+329 
-344 GQQKHSKQN
+344 
-353 DSDQDQQQHSKQDDS
+353 
-368 NQGQQ
+368 
-373 KHSKQN
+373 
-379 DSDQDQQQQS
+379 
-389 KQDGSNQDK
+389 K
-398 QQNSKGNSIYDFSK
+398 QQDAKHEESSQNKQQDAKHGNSSQNKQQAAGNNSIYDFSK
-412 PEKDRIHSLQDLI
+412 PKQDHIHSLQDLI
-425 EKLKKSSDFVNY
+425 EKLKKSSDFINY

-467 TLLERPNA
+467 TLLERPCT

-493 DLQKIEDMVL
+493 DLQKIENMVL
-503 KGHAIVQVNQQDQK
+503 KGHAIIQLNQQDQK

-593 DNVDF
+593 ENVDF

-612 DSAYLQE
+612 DSAYIQE

-677 SWLYATFSRVLRLIA
+677 SWLYATFSRILRLIA

-812 PFLIFAEIGGLFG
+812 PFLAFAEIGGLFG

-855 QSVKDSWIR
+855 QSMKDSWIR

-881 VKKAAKGIS
+881 VKKSAKGIS
-890 TKHRSDFDD
+890 TRHRSDFDD

>member
-16 EKNETDNSEQKPTN
+16 EKNETDNSEQHPNN
-30 QEDDNKEQTRST
+30 QEDNSKQQTRSM
-42 KHNKGNNS
+42 KHNKDSNG
-50 EQKKEEHKE
+50 EQPKEEHKE
-59 SSQDNQQNQSNQD
+59 SSKDKQQNKSNQK

-83 QEQQKHS
+83 QGQQHSKQNKSDQQQHS
-90 KQDDSNQGQQKHS
+90 KQDN
-103 KQDDSNQGQQKHSK
+103 
-117 QNDSDQDQQQHSKQD
+117 SDQDQQQHSKQD
-132 DSNQGQQKHSKQN
+132 NSE
-145 DSDQD
+145 QD
-150 QQQHSKQDD
+150 QQQHSKQDN
-159 SNQGQQKHS
+159 SE
-168 KQNDSDQDQQQH
+168 QNQQQH
-180 SKQDDS
+180 SKQDNSEQD
-186 NQGQQKH
+186 QQ
-193 SKQNDSDQDQQQHS
+193 QQQQQQHS
-207 KQDDS
+207 KHNNSD
-212 NQGQQKHS
+212 QGQQ
-220 KQNDSDQDQQQHS
+220 
-233 KQDDS
+233 
-238 NQGQQKHSKQNDSDQ
+238 
-253 DQQQHSKQDDSNQ
+253 
-266 GQQKHSKQ
+266 
-274 NDSDQDQQ
+274 
-282 QHSKQDDSNQGQQK
+282 
-296 HSKQNDSDQDQQQ
+296 
-309 HSKQDDSN
+309 
-317 QGQQKHSKQNDS
+317 
-329 DQDQQQHSKQDDSNQ
+329 
-344 GQQKHSKQN
+344 
-353 DSDQDQQQHSKQDDS
+353 
-368 NQGQQ
+368 
-373 KHSKQN
+373 
-379 DSDQDQQQQS
+379 
-389 KQDGSNQDK
+389 
-398 QQNSKGNSIYDFSK
+398 QQNSKGNSIYDFTK
-412 PEKDRIHSLQDLI
+412 PEKEHIHSLQDLI
-425 EKLKKSSDFVNY
+425 EKLKQSSDFVNY

-467 TLLERPNA
+467 TLLERPCA

-503 KGHAIVQVNQQDQK
+503 KGHAIIQLNQKDQK

-677 SWLYATFSRVLRLIA
+677 SWMYATFSRVLRLIA

-812 PFLIFAEIGGLFG
+812 PFLMFAEIGGLFG

>member
-16 EKNETDNSEQKPTN
+16 EKSETDNSEQQSHN
-30 QEDDNKEQTRST
+30 QENGNQKQTRSM
-42 KHNKGNNS
+42 KHNKDSNS
-50 EQKKEEHKE
+50 EQKKEEHKA
-59 SSQDNQQNQSNQD
+59 SSQD
-72 QQQSAKQDESS
+72 K
-83 QEQQKHS
+83 
-90 KQDDSNQGQQKHS
+90 
-103 KQDDSNQGQQKHSK
+103 
-117 QNDSDQDQQQHSKQD
+117 QHSKQD
-132 DSNQGQQKHSKQN
+132 DSNQ
-145 DSDQD
+145 
-150 QQQHSKQDD
+150 
-159 SNQGQQKHS
+159 
-168 KQNDSDQDQQQH
+168 
-180 SKQDDS
+180 
-186 NQGQQKH
+186 
-193 SKQNDSDQDQQQHS
+193 
-207 KQDDS
+207 
-212 NQGQQKHS
+212 
-220 KQNDSDQDQQQHS
+220 
-233 KQDDS
+233 
-238 NQGQQKHSKQNDSDQ
+238 
-253 DQQQHSKQDDSNQ
+253 
-266 GQQKHSKQ
+266 
-274 NDSDQDQQ
+274 
-282 QHSKQDDSNQGQQK
+282 
-296 HSKQNDSDQDQQQ
+296 
-309 HSKQDDSN
+309 
-317 QGQQKHSKQNDS
+317 
-329 DQDQQQHSKQDDSNQ
+329 
-344 GQQKHSKQN
+344 
-353 DSDQDQQQHSKQDDS
+353 
-368 NQGQQ
+368 
-373 KHSKQN
+373 
-379 DSDQDQQQQS
+379 
-389 KQDGSNQDK
+389 DK
-398 QQNSKGNSIYDFSK
+398 QQNSKQSDSNHHKQQNSKQDESNHDKQQNSKQSDSNHHKQQNSKQDESNQHKQQNSKQSDSNHHKQQNSKQSDSNHHKQQNSKQGDSNHDKQQNSKHDDSNQHKQQNSKQDDSARGKQQHSGNNSIYDFTK
-412 PEKDRIHSLQDLI
+412 PEKEHIHSLQDLL
-425 EKLKKSSDFVNY
+425 EKLKQSSDFVNY

-467 TLLERPNA
+467 TLLERPCA

-503 KGHAIVQVNQQDQK
+503 KGHAIIQLNQKDQK
-517 CMLANIAIDNY
+517 CMLANIAIDTY
-528 RAPTPPLNEST
+528 RAPSPPLNEST

-583 MMYLDNLAEK
+583 MMYLENLAEK
-593 DNVDF
+593 ENVDF
-598 LEESL
+598 LDESL

-677 SWLYATFSRVLRLIA
+677 SWLYATFSRILRLIA

>member
-1 MIWNWLRKKKKSNTT
+1 MIWNWLRKKKKSNTP
-16 EKNETDNSEQKPTN
+16 EANETDNWEQHSNN
-30 QEDDNKEQTRST
+30 QEDDNKEQTRSM
-42 KHNKGNNS
+42 KHNKGKNNEQKDSSQDKQQSAKQEDSSQDKQQSAKQEDSSQGKQQSAKQEDSSQDKQQSAKQEDSSQGKQQSAKQEDSSQDKQQSAKQEDSSQGKQQSAKQDEPSQEQQQHSKQDNS
-50 EQKKEEHKE
+50 EQNQQHSK
-59 SSQDNQQNQSNQD
+59 QDNSEQGQQQHSKQNDSEQD
-72 QQQSAKQDESS
+72 QQQSAKQDKSS
-83 QEQQKHS
+83 
-90 KQDDSNQGQQKHS
+90 QGQQ
-103 KQDDSNQGQQKHSK
+103 
-117 QNDSDQDQQQHSKQD
+117 
-132 DSNQGQQKHSKQN
+132 
-145 DSDQD
+145 
-150 QQQHSKQDD
+150 
-159 SNQGQQKHS
+159 
-168 KQNDSDQDQQQH
+168 
-180 SKQDDS
+180 
-186 NQGQQKH
+186 
-193 SKQNDSDQDQQQHS
+193 
-207 KQDDS
+207 
-212 NQGQQKHS
+212 
-220 KQNDSDQDQQQHS
+220 
-233 KQDDS
+233 
-238 NQGQQKHSKQNDSDQ
+238 
-253 DQQQHSKQDDSNQ
+253 
-266 GQQKHSKQ
+266 
-274 NDSDQDQQ
+274 
-282 QHSKQDDSNQGQQK
+282 
-296 HSKQNDSDQDQQQ
+296 
-309 HSKQDDSN
+309 
-317 QGQQKHSKQNDS
+317 
-329 DQDQQQHSKQDDSNQ
+329 
-344 GQQKHSKQN
+344 
-353 DSDQDQQQHSKQDDS
+353 
-368 NQGQQ
+368 
-373 KHSKQN
+373 
-379 DSDQDQQQQS
+379 
-389 KQDGSNQDK
+389 
-398 QQNSKGNSIYDFSK
+398 QQNSKGNSIYDFTK
-412 PEKDRIHSLQDLI
+412 PEKDRIHSLQNLI

-503 KGHAIVQVNQQDQK
+503 KGHAIIQLNQQDQK

-612 DSAYLQE
+612 DSAYIQE

-677 SWLYATFSRVLRLIA
+677 SWMYATFSRILRLIA

-812 PFLIFAEIGGLFG
+812 PFLAFAEIGGLFG

>member
-16 EKNETDNSEQKPTN
+16 EKNETDNLEQKLNN
-30 QEDDNKEQTRST
+30 QEDDSKQQTRST
-42 KHNKGNNS
+42 KHNKASNG
-50 EQKKEEHKE
+50 EQKKEENKD
-59 SSQDNQQNQSNQD
+59 SDQNQQQHSKQNESDPD
-72 QQQSAKQDESS
+72 QQQHSKQDNSDQDKQQHSKQDESDP
-83 QEQQKHS
+83 EQQQHSKQNDSDPDQQQHS
-90 KQDDSNQGQQKHS
+90 KQDNSEQDKQQHSKQDNSDQNQQQHSKQDESNQGQQKHS
-103 KQDDSNQGQQKHSK
+103 KQDDS
-117 QNDSDQDQQQHSKQD
+117 DQDQQHSKQD
-132 DSNQGQQKHSKQN
+132 N
-145 DSDQD
+145 SD
-150 QQQHSKQDD
+150 
-159 SNQGQQKHS
+159 
-168 KQNDSDQDQQQH
+168 
-180 SKQDDS
+180 
-186 NQGQQKH
+186 
-193 SKQNDSDQDQQQHS
+193 
-207 KQDDS
+207 
-212 NQGQQKHS
+212 
-220 KQNDSDQDQQQHS
+220 
-233 KQDDS
+233 
-238 NQGQQKHSKQNDSDQ
+238 
-253 DQQQHSKQDDSNQ
+253 
-266 GQQKHSKQ
+266 
-274 NDSDQDQQ
+274 
-282 QHSKQDDSNQGQQK
+282 
-296 HSKQNDSDQDQQQ
+296 
-309 HSKQDDSN
+309 
-317 QGQQKHSKQNDS
+317 
-329 DQDQQQHSKQDDSNQ
+329 
-344 GQQKHSKQN
+344 
-353 DSDQDQQQHSKQDDS
+353 
-368 NQGQQ
+368 
-373 KHSKQN
+373 
-379 DSDQDQQQQS
+379 
-389 KQDGSNQDK
+389 QDK
-398 QQNSKGNSIYDFSK
+398 QQNPKGNSIYDFSK
-412 PEKDRIHSLQDLI
+412 PEKDRIHSLQNLI

-503 KGHAIVQVNQQDQK
+503 KGHAIVQVNQKDQK
-517 CMLANIAIDNY
+517 CMLANIAIDTY
-528 RAPTPPLNEST
+528 RAPSPPLNEST

-548 EDIDTNI
+548 EAIDTNI

-561 LPVLDLQTKEMIIG
+561 LPVLDLQTKEMIVG

-881 VKKAAKGIS
+881 VKKSAKGIS